1 MKLTKLFRTL
11 TFFIAGFLAFSCNNV
26 FHELIPPADS
36 SIHSFSLQDPETGF
50 SRNAVPYSEAITIT
64 VPYGTDITALIP
76 VIKTDEKATVIPGTL
91 PYIHKAFPS
100 ANIVN
105 LSLQM
110 QLAYNSGDLGSWV
123 LNFIQENRDFTVPQ
137 LDIPIDFS
145 EPVVFCVIAG
155 QGNYSLYTVSVV
167 IEEPENPGDPSTPQ
181 EPEDPQEPEEP
192 ETELPKDI
200 LSFTVENQLGT
211 SVITQNTVSFTMD
224 DGADIRGLYPVISVS
239 PGAKVLPLT
248 TDYLLDMFTYD
259 QLISLLTGI
268 STSVKPETYIKSFLE
283 KQNNPE
289 IPNLTHRIDFTQ
301 PVIMAVIAQDNSIK
315 LYTVTC
321 TVQKDEPALTNL
333 AFTKYNNPGLMKD
346 ARVSI
351 SGNTVTVEAT
361 YPVEY
366 PDYDLIPDVS
376 FYGDKITCTLPDGTE
391 TQINPGETKLSFGV
405 TNITNG
411 ETVSSLLTV
420 YKNGKTTQYNLNI
433 TWQEDKDTIRSITD
447 FRFTKNTNPEIG
459 TLSMA
464 SIYNEGDTGYISAV
478 ILYEGTTAPYELIP
492 DFYSPGTVTKDNA
505 VQTSGVTK
513 QNYQTSFE
521 YLCTSKNGL
530 YCRLYTVNV
539 TFIKVEPAQALIK
552 SFSFPKFLNPDL
564 SLDSEGVI
572 DQDSATIYLSVKY
585 KSQNPPEKLTAQFG
599 ATGNVLV
606 DNIPQSSGFTE
617 QDFKYTQYYTVI
629 SKNEISTATKTY
641 KIQVVF
647 TRDEDSDCA
656 LVSFG
661 FLKQDNPTMDKD
673 IEATITE
680 RSGSVYALLPK
691 GTDFAGIPLIP
702 VFETKGTLTVNG
714 STIQSGTTPVNFG
727 EEVKL
732 TVTSKNGLFT
742 KEYTVLLQ
750 ESGAVIYVDL
760 RACGRNN
767 GTSWEDA
774 FISFDRAIEAANAI
788 PADSVIEIYLTEN
801 DTPYTYDSDAY
812 PLERANLIIRGG
824 FTGNET
830 TPEERPMITNA
841 KGNLVPEHKTMITND
856 NNLTFICHNQTGG
869 SLTFDSL
876 DLIYGRSSIGLLD
889 LSISKT
895 AQSQPQVNYQNCRIK
910 YAYNKFGIDIDNN
923 SKKDIDITFTD
934 TEISVDVYSSFI
946 THDGTSLVNT
956 VIKDS
961 TFKIP
966 GLYCDANSSNL
977 EIINSDITNSSTSSF
992 SLYCSNI
999 VARDSTFNGGKGTMS
1014 GKLKTNSQ
1022 IAEYYNCTLNEVNGI
1037 SCTVMEDCTITNTLG
1052 KTYASSLISSLGNTR
1067 ITRTR
1072 IDSNTKTGAYGLIG
1086 FTGND
1091 YDNYDVE
1098 ITDSHINSTD
1108 PYFLKKP
1115 CNLTIRGTGADS
1127 SSCTISTSLFFYS
1140 WNLVE
1145 AGSSNCSVII
1155 ENAQIHTH
1163 DAFNYPGYHLLFND
1177 MPNNYKFCFDK
1188 KFYFNELKILDSQIT
1203 SDKYMAL
1210 PLCNSTVIK
1219 NSTLTSKNTCQ
1230 ISYVHY
1236 DVPVKPENLEITSST
1251 IQGSHVLI
1259 GQGVNTVIKDNKIT
1273 TPTDEYTYVKIYL
1286 SDNTDVCGLNNRNY
1300 EFQGNTIDSNETA
1313 ISFYPPIENIKL
1325 NNNNFSNYTFIYT
1338 NKNTAPDLF
1347 EFNGNSLNTTREIT
1361 SSTGD
1366 IIDAYYG
1373 LSLDGLPAGG
1383 TAINCENSNIGY
1395 IYLRT
1400 SDYNT
1405 DYAYATFK
1413 NCIIDE
1419 SFYSGDTD
1427 NLVYIAR
1434 NFDVLFQD
1442 CIFNTHY
1449 RKIRGTDETKILIK
1463 GTGTNTSMINRHS
1476 SPNRAT
1482 SILYEIYN
1490 IQNTVIN
1497 VTIPKPEEEEDWRD
1511 YLGWS
1516 GISSSNFDNCT
1527 FNISLERDFPRFFG
1541 YCNSSNC
1548 TFNISIEENYGGS
1561 IFMRCNL
1568 SNSTLNVSSEAEI
1581 DTLFSNCNLSNSTFD
1596 GKNIYGISCFMRN
1609 TGSGEYSITNCII
1622 TNIKV
1627 SLVYDQDQSTTTT
1640 IDSSEIRSC
1649 SGGITINGDINNSQ
1663 IFNYD
1668 CSEQNNYYIICYG
1681 DITDSSI
1688 YGRTTEFYGE
1698 KIQNTSFNFC
1708 ITTFRGGAVKI
1719 KGKKTLIEN
1728 CVFSHC
1734 ETTAQAS
1741 DVSGGGA
1748 IAIECNANN
1757 IEVTIKNSRFNNN
1770 KTSMAFGKDIFM
1782 CAEWGESIF
1791 SSAASYSGC
1800 VLDLQNCYSD
1810 YVTDYGLVVGN
1821 SLSVYTVNV
1830 TKKGNMLAL

>member
-50 SRNAVPYSEAITIT
+50 SRNAVPYSETITIT

-100 ANIVN
+100 ADIVN

-167 IEEPENPGDPSTPQ
+167 IEKPENPGDPSTPQ

-192 ETELPKDI
+192 EPELPKDI

-301 PVIMAVIAQDNSIK
+301 PVTLAVIARDNSIK

-492 DFYSPGTVTKDNA
+492 DFYSPGIVTKDNA

-691 GTDFAGIPLIP
+691 GTDFAGTPLIP

-714 STIQSGTTPVNFG
+714 SPIQSGTTPVNFG

-750 ESGAVIYVDL
+750 ESGAVIYVDF

-801 DTPYTYDSDAY
+801 DTPYTYDSDTY
-812 PLERANLIIRGG
+812 PLKRANLIIRGG

-876 DLIYGRSSIGLLD
+876 DLIYGRNSIGLLD

-895 AQSQPQVNYQNCRIK
+895 AQSIPQVNYQNCRIK
-910 YAYNKFGIDIDNN
+910 YAYNMFGIDIDNN

-934 TEISVDVYSSFI
+934 TEISVDKYSSFI

-1014 GKLKTNSQ
+1014 VKLKTNSQ

-1052 KTYASSLISSLGNTR
+1052 KTYGSSLIYSLGNTR

-1072 IDSNTKTGAYGLIG
+1072 IDSNTNTGAYGLIG

-1098 ITDSHINSTD
+1098 ITDSHINSTGL
-1108 PYFLKKP
+1108 YFLAKP

-1127 SSCTISTSLFFYS
+1127 SSCTISCRTIFNSFYS
-1140 WNLVE
+1140 AIE
-1145 AGSSNCSVII
+1145 GSSNCRVII
-1155 ENAQIHTH
+1155 ENAQIHSNYE
-1163 DAFNYPGYHLLFND
+1163 FNYTCTSVSFTDMDEIFFN
-1177 MPNNYKFCFDK
+1177 YDK
-1188 KFYFNELKILDSQIT
+1188 NFFFYELKILDSQIT
-1203 SDKYMAL
+1203 SGDKMGL

-1230 ISYVHY
+1230 ISYVY
-1236 DVPVKPENLEITSST
+1236 REVPVKPENLEITSST
-1251 IQGSHVLI
+1251 IQGSSILI

-1273 TPTDEYTYVKIYL
+1273 TPADEYTYVRIQPIK
-1286 SDNTDVCGLNNRNY
+1286 NTDVCGLDNWNY
-1300 EFQGNTIDSNETA
+1300 EFQGNTIDSNETE
-1313 ISFYPPIENIKL
+1313 ISFSFYSPIENIKL
-1325 NNNNFSNYTFIYT
+1325 NNNNFSNCTDIT
-1338 NKNTAPDLF
+1338 VSSDMALDLF

-1366 IIDAYYG
+1366 IIDAYYSF
-1373 LSLDGLPAGG
+1373 SLFDLPGG
-1383 TAINCENSNIGY
+1383 TILNFENTNFSSFILFSSSTTAPNDKIK
-1395 IYLRT
+1395 L
-1400 SDYNT
+1400 
-1405 DYAYATFK
+1405 TFK
-1413 NCIIDE
+1413 NCIFDGNFE
-1419 SFYSGDTD
+1419 KYSTKMALALYTPDRGCDA
-1427 NLVYIAR
+1427 I
-1434 NFDVLFQD
+1434 FQD
-1442 CIFNTHY
+1442 CIFTSNNNY
-1449 RKIRGTDETKILIK
+1449 TDSPTISIVGAKVTIK
-1463 GTGTNTSMINRHS
+1463 GSGTNTSQIYHNRECDNAIYCNDDS
-1476 SPNRAT
+1476 S
-1482 SILYEIYN
+1482 EVD
-1490 IQNTVIN
+1490 IQNTAIN
-1497 VTIPKPEEEEDWRD
+1497 ISVKTSEETID
-1511 YLGWS
+1511 YKLFKCC
-1516 GISSSNFDNCT
+1516 NFDNCT
-1527 FNISLERDFPRFFG
+1527 FN
-1541 YCNSSNC
+1541 
-1548 TFNISIEENYGGS
+1548 
-1561 IFMRCNL
+1561 
-1568 SNSTLNVSSEAEI
+1568 VSSEVKI
-1581 DTLFSNCNLSNSTFD
+1581 DTVFEDCNLSNSTFD
-1596 GKNIYGISCFMRN
+1596 GKNIYAVGDYMDGTN
-1609 TGSGEYSITNCII
+1609 PYTGVCGKRGLTNCTV
-1622 TNIKV
+1622 TNVKAEY
-1627 SLVYDQDQSTTTT
+1627 LFYGSTAN
-1640 IDSSEIRSC
+1640 IDTSEIRSC
-1649 SGGITINGDINNSQ
+1649 SGTINVNDINNSQ
-1663 IFNYD
+1663 LFNYD
-1668 CSEQNNYYIICYG
+1668 CSEQNTDTLSCHGN
-1681 DITDSSI
+1681 ITDSSI
-1688 YGRTTEFYGE
+1688 YGWTTLFNGE

-1708 ITTFRGGAVKI
+1708 INVSRGGAVKI

-1734 ETTAQAS
+1734 ESTAQGS
-1741 DVSGGGA
+1741 LSGGGA
-1748 IAIECNANN
+1748 IAIECLANN
-1757 IEVTIKNSRFNNN
+1757 IGVTIKNCRFNSN
-1770 KTSMAFGKDIFM
+1770 KSTSFGKDIFM
-1782 CAEWGESIF
+1782 
-1791 SSAASYSGC
+1791 SASWTNGSSYSGC

-1810 YVTDYGLVVGN
+1810 YVTDYGSLFGN
-1821 SLSVYTVNV
+1821 SLSVYTNNV
-1830 TKKGNMLAL
+1830 TKKGNMQAL

>member
-1 MKLTKLFRTL
+1 MKLTKLFRTI
-11 TFFIAGFLAFSCNNV
+11 TICIAGFLAFSCNNV

-50 SRNAVPYSEAITIT
+50 SRNAVPYSETITIT

-100 ANIVN
+100 ADIVN

-155 QGNYSLYTVSVV
+155 QGNYSLYTVSVE

-181 EPEDPQEPEEP
+181 EPESPQEPEEP
-192 ETELPKDI
+192 EPELPKDI

-301 PVIMAVIAQDNSIK
+301 PVIMAVIARDNSIK

-691 GTDFAGIPLIP
+691 GTDFAGTPLIP

-714 STIQSGTTPVNFG
+714 SPIQSGTTPVNFG

-812 PLERANLIIRGG
+812 PLKRANLIIRGG

-830 TPEERPMITNA
+830 TPEERIMRRAEDPIPLYNSQIIGT
-841 KGNLVPEHKTMITND
+841 GNLYFLFGNGEKKAGELLVLDSLAISYGKCQGFIGLYFDSKDFTQLKLDIQNCHIKDDGNYENKLEFLRSYHRNNINISISDSEITYSSDAVHRSFSFLLPVFTDCTNLVIK
-856 NNLTFICHNQTGG
+856 NSNLTIPD
-869 SLTFDSL
+869 LTAKTLSFSNL
-876 DLIYGRSSIGLLD
+876 EIYNSI
-889 LSISKT
+889 
-895 AQSQPQVNYQNCRIK
+895 IK
-910 YAYNKFGIDIDNN
+910 N
-923 SKKDIDITFTD
+923 SKKDEPLRIASDNWEFHDSEFYGGTGGIGGYHLS
-934 TEISVDVYSSFI
+934 TE
-946 THDGTSLVNT
+946 
-956 VIKDS
+956 
-961 TFKIP
+961 
-966 GLYCDANSSNL
+966 
-977 EIINSDITNSSTSSF
+977 TN
-992 SLYCSNI
+992 
-999 VARDSTFNGGKGTMS
+999 G
-1014 GKLKTNSQ
+1014 
-1022 IAEYYNCTLNEVNGI
+1022 EYYNCYFHNVDNLP
-1037 SCTVMEDCTITNTLG
+1037 CTVMENCKFYSVNVSTN
-1052 KTYASSLISSLGNTR
+1052 LIRSPGNTR
-1067 ITRTR
+1067 ITNSNIYNHIGSLDREYLIEFLGIDNNQSNR
-1072 IDSNTKTGAYGLIG
+1072 NIELIDSSIESHSNSSLI
-1086 FTGND
+1086 
-1091 YDNYDVE
+1091 
-1098 ITDSHINSTD
+1098 DSA
-1108 PYFLKKP
+1108 
-1115 CNLTIRGTGADS
+1115 CNLTIRGS
-1127 SSCTISTSLFFYS
+1127 SRYGIKIGTIFSERLYRDNTC
-1140 WNLVE
+1140 NL
-1145 AGSSNCSVII
+1145 II
-1155 ENAQIHTH
+1155 ENASISTTKG
-1163 DAFNYPGYHLLFND
+1163 FNVYNSGL
-1177 MPNNYKFCFDK
+1177 K
-1188 KFYFNELKILDSQIT
+1188 KQAFNELKILDSHIN
-1203 SDKYMAL
+1203 SNGDFIL
-1210 PLCNSTVIK
+1210 PLSNNTVIK
-1219 NSTLTSKNTCQ
+1219 NSTISSKTECK
-1230 ISYVHY
+1230 ISYV
-1236 DVPVKPENLEITSST
+1236 DTDSLTKPENLEITSST
-1251 IQGSHVLI
+1251 IQGSSVLI

-1273 TPTDEYTYVKIYL
+1273 TPADEYTRVRFSIE
-1286 SDNTDVCGLNNRNY
+1286 DNSSSCGLYNRNY

-1313 ISFYPPIENIKL
+1313 ISFYTPIENIKL
-1325 NNNNFSNYTFIYT
+1325 NNNNFSNNTDIYLDS
-1338 NKNTAPDLF
+1338 NTTPDLF
-1347 EFNGNSLNTTREIT
+1347 EFNGNILNTTREIT
-1361 SSTGD
+1361 SGTGD
-1366 IIDAYYG
+1366 IIDAYYSFFLQYLPSG
-1373 LSLDGLPAGG
+1373 TILNFENTKFSQFSLTSPS
-1383 TAINCENSNIGY
+1383 TNI
-1395 IYLRT
+1395 IDKIKL
-1400 SDYNT
+1400 
-1405 DYAYATFK
+1405 TFK
-1413 NCIIDE
+1413 NCIFDGNFE
-1419 SFYSGDTD
+1419 KYSSMEAL
-1427 NLVYIAR
+1427 NLYTPDRGCDAI
-1434 NFDVLFQD
+1434 FQD
-1442 CIFNTHY
+1442 CIFTSNNNY
-1449 RKIRGTDETKILIK
+1449 TDNPTISISGAKVTIK
-1463 GTGTNTSMINRHS
+1463 GSGTNTSQIHHNREYKNAIS
-1476 SPNRAT
+1476 CSYQ
-1482 SILYEIYN
+1482 SEVD
-1490 IQNTVIN
+1490 IQNTAIN
-1497 VTIPKPEEEEDWRD
+1497 ISVKSSEETI
-1511 YLGWS
+1511 YYSLFQHC
-1516 GISSSNFDNCT
+1516 NFDNCT
-1527 FNISLERDFPRFFG
+1527 FN
-1541 YCNSSNC
+1541 
-1548 TFNISIEENYGGS
+1548 
-1561 IFMRCNL
+1561 
-1568 SNSTLNVSSEAEI
+1568 VSSEVKIE
-1581 DTLFSNCNLSNSTFD
+1581 TVFGFCNLSNSTFD
-1596 GKNIYGISCFMRN
+1596 GKNIYALGQYMIYTNSY
-1609 TGSGEYSITNCII
+1609 TGVCGKEGLTNCTITNVKAESWLFFDWSDTC
-1622 TNIKV
+1622 
-1627 SLVYDQDQSTTTT
+1627 

-1649 SGGITINGDINNSQ
+1649 SGGISVGDINNSRL
-1663 IFNYD
+1663 FNYD
-1668 CSEQNNYYIICYG
+1668 CSEQNTDTITCYG

-1688 YGRTTEFYGE
+1688 YGWTTEFNGE

-1708 ITTFRGGAVKI
+1708 INDSRGGAVRI
-1719 KGKKTLIEN
+1719 YSLSSENILIEN
-1728 CVFSHC
+1728 CVFSNC
-1734 ETTAQAS
+1734 KSTEQRDEYA
-1741 DVSGGGA
+1741 GGGA
-1748 IAIECNANN
+1748 IAISCHANN
-1757 IEVTIKNSRFNNN
+1757 IGVTIKNCRFNSNVAPL
-1770 KTSMAFGKDIFM
+1770 KGFDIFM
-1782 CAEWGESIF
+1782 CAKWNDGS
-1791 SSAASYSGC
+1791 SYSGC

-1810 YVTDYGLVVGN
+1810 NVTDYGSLFGN

>member
-1 MKLTKLFRTL
+1 MKLTKLFRTI
-11 TFFIAGFLAFSCNNV
+11 TICIAGFLAFSCNNV

-50 SRNAVPYSEAITIT
+50 SRNAVPYSETITIT

-100 ANIVN
+100 ADIVN

-110 QLAYNSGDLGSWV
+110 QLAYNSGDMGSWV
-123 LNFIQENRDFTVPQ
+123 LNFIQENRDFTVPK

-155 QGNYSLYTVSVV
+155 QGNYSLYTVSVE

-192 ETELPKDI
+192 EPEQPKDI

-301 PVIMAVIAQDNSIK
+301 PVTLAVIARDNSIK

-420 YKNGKTTQYNLNI
+420 YKNGKTTQYKLNI

-447 FRFTKNTNPEIG
+447 FRFTKNANPEIG
-459 TLSMA
+459 NLSMA

-629 SKNEISTATKTY
+629 SKNEISTATKNY

-691 GTDFAGIPLIP
+691 GTDFAGTPLIP

-714 STIQSGTTPVNFG
+714 SPIQSGTTPVNFG

-750 ESGAVIYVDL
+750 ESGAVIYVDF

-801 DTPYTYDSDAY
+801 DTPYTYDSDTY
-812 PLERANLIIRGG
+812 PLKRANLIIRGG

-841 KGNLVPEHKTMITND
+841 KGNLVPEHKTIITND

-876 DLIYGRSSIGLLD
+876 DLIYGRNSIGLLD

-895 AQSQPQVNYQNCRIK
+895 AQSIPQVNYQNCRIK
-910 YAYNKFGIDIDNN
+910 YAYNMFGIDIDNN

-934 TEISVDVYSSFI
+934 TEISVDKDSHFI

-1052 KTYASSLISSLGNTR
+1052 KTYYSSLISSLGNTR

-1072 IDSNTKTGAYGLIG
+1072 IDSNTNTGAYGLIG

-1098 ITDSHINSTD
+1098 ITDSHININTD
-1108 PYFLKKP
+1108 SANYFLTSP
-1115 CNLTIRGTGADS
+1115 YNLTIRGTGADS
-1127 SSCTISTSLFFYS
+1127 SSCTISTDYLFNS
-1140 WNLVE
+1140 DKI
-1145 AGSSNCSVII
+1145 SSGNTKCSVII
-1155 ENAQIHTH
+1155 ENAQIH
-1163 DAFNYPGYHLLFND
+1163 AERFNYFSSEIYGSPYYENFI
-1177 MPNNYKFCFDK
+1177 
-1188 KFYFNELKILDSQIT
+1188 FNEMKILDSQIT
-1203 SDKYMAL
+1203 SSDYLYL
-1210 PLCNSTVIK
+1210 PICNKTVIK
-1219 NSTLTSKNTCQ
+1219 NSSFTADVKCEIQVTSKC
-1230 ISYVHY
+1230 
-1236 DVPVKPENLEITSST
+1236 PLKPESLEITGST
-1251 IQGSHVLI
+1251 FNTDITKI
-1259 GQGVNTVIKDNKIT
+1259 GNGINTVIKDNKM
-1273 TPTDEYTYVKIYL
+1273 VSRNGVFL
-1286 SDNTDVCGLNNRNY
+1286 GLRFDNPDSFIRNY
-1300 EFQGNTIDSNETA
+1300 ELQGNTIDSNRTYIEFRSMSTNTM
-1313 ISFYPPIENIKL
+1313 ENIKL
-1325 NNNNFSNYTFIYT
+1325 NNNNFSNRT
-1338 NKNTAPDLF
+1338 NIAVGGDMALDLF

-1361 SSTGD
+1361 SGTGD
-1366 IIDAYYG
+1366 IIDAYYSFF
-1373 LSLDGLPAGG
+1373 LQYLPRG
-1383 TAINCENSNIGY
+1383 TILNFENTNFSDFYLHSSSTAASNDKIK
-1395 IYLRT
+1395 L
-1400 SDYNT
+1400 
-1405 DYAYATFK
+1405 TFK
-1413 NCIIDE
+1413 NCIFDGNFE
-1419 SFYSGDTD
+1419 KYSTKEALDLYTPDRGCDA
-1427 NLVYIAR
+1427 I
-1434 NFDVLFQD
+1434 FQD
-1442 CIFNTHY
+1442 CIFTSNNNYTNNPT
-1449 RKIRGTDETKILIK
+1449 ISIK
-1463 GTGTNTSMINRHS
+1463 GAKVTIKGSGTNTSQIYHNREYKNAIYCYDNS
-1476 SPNRAT
+1476 ST
-1482 SILYEIYN
+1482 VN
-1490 IQNTVIN
+1490 IQNTAIN
-1497 VTIPKPEEEEDWRD
+1497 VSVKTSEETID
-1511 YLGWS
+1511 YELFQYC
-1516 GISSSNFDNCT
+1516 NFDNCT
-1527 FNISLERDFPRFFG
+1527 FN
-1541 YCNSSNC
+1541 
-1548 TFNISIEENYGGS
+1548 
-1561 IFMRCNL
+1561 
-1568 SNSTLNVSSEAEI
+1568 VSSEVKI
-1581 DTLFSNCNLSNSTFD
+1581 YTVFKHCNLSNSTFD
-1596 GKNIYGISCFMRN
+1596 GKNIYEVSDFISYPNNYVGVC
-1609 TGSGEYSITNCII
+1609 GKQGLTNCTV
-1622 TNIKV
+1622 TNVKAE
-1627 SLVYDQDQSTTTT
+1627 SRLFLGESNAC

-1649 SGGITINGDINNSQ
+1649 SGYISVSYINNSQ
-1663 IFNYD
+1663 LFNYD
-1668 CSEQNNYYIICYG
+1668 CSEQNIDTITCYG

-1688 YGRTTEFYGE
+1688 YGWTTGFKGE

-1708 ITTFRGGAVKI
+1708 IGEDRGGALGITTYIDNRSV
-1719 KGKKTLIEN
+1719 LIEN
-1728 CVFSHC
+1728 CIFSNC
-1734 ETTAQAS
+1734 KLVDERTYG
-1741 DVSGGGA
+1741 DGGA
-1748 IAIECNANN
+1748 IAIQCMANN
-1757 IEVTIKNSRFNNN
+1757 SEVTIRNCRFNSNN
-1770 KTSMAFGKDIFM
+1770 AKSAFGKDIFM
-1782 CAEWGESIF
+1782 
-1791 SSAASYSGC
+1791 SAKFTIGTFSGC

-1810 YVTDYGLVVGN
+1810 YVTDYGLIFGN
-1821 SLSVYTVNV
+1821 SISVYTNNI

>member
-50 SRNAVPYSEAITIT
+50 SRNAVPYSETITIT

-100 ANIVN
+100 ADIVN

-110 QLAYNSGDLGSWV
+110 QLAYNSGDMGSWV
-123 LNFIQENRDFTVPQ
+123 LNFIQENRDFTVPK

-181 EPEDPQEPEEP
+181 EPESPQEPEEP
-192 ETELPKDI
+192 EPEQPKDI

-301 PVIMAVIAQDNSIK
+301 PVIMAVIARDNSIK

-691 GTDFAGIPLIP
+691 GTDFAGTPLIP

-714 STIQSGTTPVNFG
+714 SPIQSGTTPVNFG

-750 ESGAVIYVDL
+750 ESGAVIYVDF

-812 PLERANLIIRGG
+812 PLKRANLIIRGG

-876 DLIYGRSSIGLLD
+876 DLIYGRNSIGLLD

-895 AQSQPQVNYQNCRIK
+895 AQSIPQVNYQNCRIK
-910 YAYNKFGIDIDNN
+910 YAYNMFGIDIDNN

-934 TEISVDVYSSFI
+934 TEISVDKYSSFI

-1037 SCTVMEDCTITNTLG
+1037 SCTVMEGCTITNTLG
-1052 KTYASSLISSLGNTR
+1052 KTYGSSLIYSQGNTR

-1098 ITDSHINSTD
+1098 ITDSHININTD
-1108 PYFLKKP
+1108 SANYFLTSP

-1127 SSCTISTSLFFYS
+1127 SSCTISTDYLFNS
-1140 WNLVE
+1140 DKI
-1145 AGSSNCSVII
+1145 SSGNTKCSVII
-1155 ENAQIHTH
+1155 ENAQIH
-1163 DAFNYPGYHLLFND
+1163 AERFNYFSSEIYGSPYYENFI
-1177 MPNNYKFCFDK
+1177 
-1188 KFYFNELKILDSQIT
+1188 FNEMKILDSQIT
-1203 SDKYMAL
+1203 SSDDLYL
-1210 PLCNSTVIK
+1210 PICNKTVIK
-1219 NSTLTSKNTCQ
+1219 NSSFTADVKCEIQVTSKC
-1230 ISYVHY
+1230 
-1236 DVPVKPENLEITSST
+1236 PLKPESLEITGST
-1251 IQGSHVLI
+1251 FNTDITKI
-1259 GQGVNTVIKDNKIT
+1259 GNGINTVIKDNKM
-1273 TPTDEYTYVKIYL
+1273 VSRNGVHL
-1286 SDNTDVCGLNNRNY
+1286 GLMFDNPDSFIRNY
-1300 EFQGNTIDSNETA
+1300 ELQGNTIDSNGTYIE
-1313 ISFYPPIENIKL
+1313 FYSMSTNTMENIKL
-1325 NNNNFSNYTFIYT
+1325 NNNNFSNRTYI
-1338 NKNTAPDLF
+1338 AVGGDMALDLF

-1361 SSTGD
+1361 SGTGD
-1366 IIDAYYG
+1366 IIDTYYSFF
-1373 LSLDGLPAGG
+1373 LQYLPRG
-1383 TAINCENSNIGY
+1383 TILNFENTNFSDFYLHSSSTAASNDKIK
-1395 IYLRT
+1395 L
-1400 SDYNT
+1400 
-1405 DYAYATFK
+1405 TFK
-1413 NCIIDE
+1413 NCIFDSNFE
-1419 SFYSGDTD
+1419 KYSCKVALDLSTPYRGC
-1427 NLVYIAR
+1427 NAI
-1434 NFDVLFQD
+1434 FQD
-1442 CIFNTHY
+1442 CIFTSNNNYAEDPIISIDGAEVT
-1449 RKIRGTDETKILIK
+1449 IK
-1463 GTGTNTSMINRHS
+1463 GSGTNTSQIYHNSEYKNAIYCYDDS
-1476 SPNRAT
+1476 SKVD
-1482 SILYEIYN
+1482 
-1490 IQNTVIN
+1490 IQNTAIN
-1497 VTIPKPEEEEDWRD
+1497 VSVKTSEETID
-1511 YLGWS
+1511 YELFRYC
-1516 GISSSNFDNCT
+1516 NFDNCT
-1527 FNISLERDFPRFFG
+1527 FN
-1541 YCNSSNC
+1541 
-1548 TFNISIEENYGGS
+1548 
-1561 IFMRCNL
+1561 
-1568 SNSTLNVSSEAEI
+1568 VSSEVKI
-1581 DTLFSNCNLSNSTFD
+1581 STVFDHCNLSNSTFD
-1596 GKNIYGISCFMRN
+1596 GKNIYAVGDYMDGTN
-1609 TGSGEYSITNCII
+1609 PYTGVCGKRGLTNCTV
-1622 TNIKV
+1622 TNVKAE
-1627 SLVYDQDQSTTTT
+1627 YFFYGSTAK
-1640 IDSSEIRSC
+1640 IDTSEIRSC
-1649 SGGITINGDINNSQ
+1649 SGGINVNDINNSQ
-1663 IFNYD
+1663 LFNYD
-1668 CSEQNNYYIICYG
+1668 CSEQNIDTIACYG

-1688 YGRTTEFYGE
+1688 YGWTTLFNGE

-1708 ITTFRGGAVKI
+1708 INVNRGGAVKTR
-1719 KGKKTLIEN
+1719 GKKTLIEN
-1728 CVFSHC
+1728 CVFSNC
-1734 ETTAQAS
+1734 KSAAQVS
-1741 DVSGGGA
+1741 DFSDGGA
-1748 IAIECNANN
+1748 IAIECFANN
-1757 IEVTIKNSRFNNN
+1757 TEVTIKNSRFNNN
-1770 KTSMAFGKDIFM
+1770 KTSEAFGKDIFM
-1782 CAEWGESIF
+1782 CASWTNGS
-1791 SSAASYSGC
+1791 SYSGC
-1800 VLDLQNCYSD
+1800 VLDIQNCYSD
-1810 YVTDYGLVVGN
+1810 YVTDYGLIFGN
-1821 SLSVYTVNV
+1821 SISVYTINI

>member
-167 IEEPENPGDPSTPQ
+167 IEEPENPGEPSTPQ

-192 ETELPKDI
+192 EPELPKDI

-224 DGADIRGLYPVISVS
+224 NGADIRGLYPVISVS

-301 PVIMAVIAQDNSIK
+301 PVIMAVIARDNSIK

-492 DFYSPGTVTKDNA
+492 DFYSPGIVTKDNA

-691 GTDFAGIPLIP
+691 GTDFAGTPLIP
-702 VFETKGTLTVNG
+702 VFETKGTLTING
-714 STIQSGTTPVNFG
+714 SPIQSGTTPVNFG

-788 PADSVIEIYLTEN
+788 PADSVIEIYLAEN

-876 DLIYGRSSIGLLD
+876 DLTYGRNSIGLLD

-895 AQSQPQVNYQNCRIK
+895 AQSIPQVNYQNCRIK
-910 YAYNKFGIDIDNN
+910 YDYNMFGIDIDNN

-934 TEISVDVYSSFI
+934 TEISVDKDSSFI

-1052 KTYASSLISSLGNTR
+1052 KTYGSSLISSLGNTR

-1072 IDSNTKTGAYGLIG
+1072 IDSNTNTDTYGLIG

-1091 YDNYDVE
+1091 YDNYEVE
-1098 ITDSHINSTD
+1098 ITDSHININTD
-1108 PYFLKKP
+1108 SANYFLTSP

-1127 SSCTISTSLFFYS
+1127 SSCTISTDYLFNS
-1140 WNLVE
+1140 DKISRGNTK
-1145 AGSSNCSVII
+1145 CSVII
-1155 ENAQIHTH
+1155 ENAQIH
-1163 DAFNYPGYHLLFND
+1163 AERFNYFSSKIYGSTYYENFI
-1177 MPNNYKFCFDK
+1177 
-1188 KFYFNELKILDSQIT
+1188 FNEMKILDSQIT
-1203 SDKYMAL
+1203 SSDDLYL
-1210 PLCNSTVIK
+1210 PICNKTVIK
-1219 NSTLTSKNTCQ
+1219 NSSFTADVSCEIQVTSKC
-1230 ISYVHY
+1230 
-1236 DVPVKPENLEITSST
+1236 PLKPEALEITGST
-1251 IQGSHVLI
+1251 FNTFITKI
-1259 GQGVNTVIKDNKIT
+1259 GVGINTVIKDNKIC
-1273 TPTDEYTYVKIYL
+1273 
-1286 SDNTDVCGLNNRNY
+1286 CGLRMELGSKFMNYYGSNMVCRNF
-1300 EFQGNTIDSNETA
+1300 ELQGNTIDSDGTL
-1313 ISFYPPIENIKL
+1313 IQFGIPTENIKL
-1325 NNNNFSNYTFIYT
+1325 NNNNFSNYTDIFT
-1338 NKNTAPDLF
+1338 SSGTAPDLF
-1347 EFNGNSLNTTREIT
+1347 EFNGNSLNKTREI
-1361 SSTGD
+1361 SSVTGEV
-1366 IIDAYYG
+1366 IDAYYDFVLLG
-1373 LSLDGLPAGG
+1373 IPGG
-1383 TAINCENSNIGY
+1383 TILNFENTKFSQFALFSSSTALPIDK
-1395 IYLRT
+1395 IKL
-1400 SDYNT
+1400 
-1405 DYAYATFK
+1405 TFK
-1413 NCIIDE
+1413 NCIFD
-1419 SFYSGDTD
+1419 GDLNTGIS
-1427 NLVYIAR
+1427 NTALELSSPSR
-1434 NFDVLFQD
+1434 NCNAIFQD
-1442 CIFNTHY
+1442 CIFTSNNNNYPSGPTISITGA
-1449 RKIRGTDETKILIK
+1449 KVTIK
-1463 GTGTNTSMINRHS
+1463 GSGTNTSQIYHNRE
-1476 SPNRAT
+1476 
-1482 SILYEIYN
+1482 YENAIYCFDDSTKVD
-1490 IQNTVIN
+1490 IQNTAIN
-1497 VTIPKPEEEEDWRD
+1497 VSVKTSEETID
-1511 YLGWS
+1511 YELFQYC
-1516 GISSSNFDNCT
+1516 NFDNCT
-1527 FNISLERDFPRFFG
+1527 FN
-1541 YCNSSNC
+1541 
-1548 TFNISIEENYGGS
+1548 
-1561 IFMRCNL
+1561 
-1568 SNSTLNVSSEAEI
+1568 VSSEVKI
-1581 DTLFSNCNLSNSTFD
+1581 DTVFDHCNLSNSTFD
-1596 GKNIYGISCFMRN
+1596 GKNIYNLYQFMEGNYRDEC
-1609 TGSGEYSITNCII
+1609 SLTNCII
-1622 TNIKV
+1622 TNVKAERG
-1627 SLVYDQDQSTTTT
+1627 LFDDEYDEAIT

-1649 SGGITINGDINNSQ
+1649 SGSIHIQGDINNSQ
-1663 IFNYD
+1663 LFNYD
-1668 CSEQNNYYIICYG
+1668 CSEQNIDTITCYG

-1688 YGRTTEFYGE
+1688 YGWTTNFYGE

-1708 ITTFRGGAVKI
+1708 IDGGRGGGAVYIVTTSNSKEV
-1719 KGKKTLIEN
+1719 LIEN
-1728 CVFSHC
+1728 CVFSNC
-1734 ETTAQAS
+1734 KSTDQRYGYA
-1741 DVSGGGA
+1741 GCGA
-1748 IAIECNANN
+1748 IDINCYANN
-1757 IEVTIKNSRFNNN
+1757 TEVTIKNSRFNNN
-1770 KTSMAFGKDIFM
+1770 KTPNAFGKDIFM
-1782 CAEWGESIF
+1782 CASWSGGN
-1791 SSAASYSGC
+1791 SYSGC

-1810 YVTDYGLVVGN
+1810 YITDYGLLFGN
-1821 SLSVYTVNV
+1821 SLSVYTDNV

>member
-1 MKLTKLFRTL
+1 MKLTKLFRTI
-11 TFFIAGFLAFSCNNV
+11 TICIAGFLAFSCNNV

-50 SRNAVPYSEAITIT
+50 SRNAVPYSETITIT

-100 ANIVN
+100 ADIVN

-110 QLAYNSGDLGSWV
+110 QLAYNSGDMGSWV
-123 LNFIQENRDFTVPQ
+123 LNFIQENRDFTVPK

-181 EPEDPQEPEEP
+181 EPESPQEPEEP
-192 ETELPKDI
+192 EPELPKDI

-301 PVIMAVIAQDNSIK
+301 PVTLAVIARDNSIK

-478 ILYEGTTAPYELIP
+478 ILYEGTSAPYELIP
-492 DFYSPGTVTKDNA
+492 DFYSPGIVTKDNA

-539 TFIKVEPAQALIK
+539 TFIKVEPAQSLIK

-691 GTDFAGIPLIP
+691 GTDFAGTPLIP
-702 VFETKGTLTVNG
+702 VFETKGTLTING
-714 STIQSGTTPVNFG
+714 SPIQSGTTPVNFG

-830 TPEERPMITNA
+830 TPEERIMRGAEDPIPLFNSQIIGTGNTFFLYGDGEKKTGELLVLDSLAINHGKCKGFIGIIFDSKDTTQLKLDIQNCHIKDDGTYDRKLEFLYICNRKNINISISDSEITYSSDADNRTFDFLRSVNDCTA
-841 KGNLVPEHKTMITND
+841 NLVIKD
-856 NNLTFICHNQTGG
+856 SNLTIP
-869 SLTFDSL
+869 
-876 DLIYGRSSIGLLD
+876 DLMAGTQSFSNLEIYNSI
-889 LSISKT
+889 
-895 AQSQPQVNYQNCRIK
+895 IK
-910 YAYNKFGIDIDNN
+910 N
-923 SKKDIDITFTD
+923 SKKDETLRIASDNWEFHDSEFYGVTGGIEGYLLS
-934 TEISVDVYSSFI
+934 TE
-946 THDGTSLVNT
+946 
-956 VIKDS
+956 
-961 TFKIP
+961 
-966 GLYCDANSSNL
+966 
-977 EIINSDITNSSTSSF
+977 TN
-992 SLYCSNI
+992 
-999 VARDSTFNGGKGTMS
+999 G
-1014 GKLKTNSQ
+1014 
-1022 IAEYYNCTLNEVNGI
+1022 EYYNCYFHNVDNLP
-1037 SCTVMEDCTITNTLG
+1037 CTVMENCNFFNCRKYDSVSGSIG
-1052 KTYASSLISSLGNTR
+1052 LIRSPGNTR
-1067 ITRTR
+1067 ITNSSITAYPSSLGSNSVYLIDFLGLDINHSDRNIELTDCSVEFYSNSSL
-1072 IDSNTKTGAYGLIG
+1072 IDSA
-1086 FTGND
+1086 
-1091 YDNYDVE
+1091 
-1098 ITDSHINSTD
+1098 
-1108 PYFLKKP
+1108 
-1115 CNLTIRGTGADS
+1115 CNLTIRGSGRYGINTG
-1127 SSCTISTSLFFYS
+1127 TIFSERLYRDNTC
-1140 WNLVE
+1140 NL
-1145 AGSSNCSVII
+1145 II
-1155 ENAQIHTH
+1155 E
-1163 DAFNYPGYHLLFND
+1163 DASITATKGFNVYNSRLT
-1177 MPNNYKFCFDK
+1177 KQA
-1188 KFYFNELKILDSQIT
+1188 FNELKILDSHIN
-1203 SDKYMAL
+1203 SYGDFKL
-1210 PLCNSTVIK
+1210 PLSNNTVIK
-1219 NSTLTSKNTCQ
+1219 NSTISSKTECK
-1230 ISYVHY
+1230 ISYVDTDY
-1236 DVPVKPENLEITSST
+1236 LTKPENLEITSST
-1251 IQGSHVLI
+1251 IHGSSILI

-1273 TPTDEYTYVKIYL
+1273 TPADEYTYVTIYL

-1313 ISFYPPIENIKL
+1313 ISFYTPIENIKL
-1325 NNNNFSNYTFIYT
+1325 NNNNFSNYTDIYLDR
-1338 NKNTAPDLF
+1338 NTTPDLF

-1361 SSTGD
+1361 FSTGD
-1366 IIDAYYG
+1366 IIDAYYEF
-1373 LSLDGLPAGG
+1373 SLNELPGG
-1383 TAINCENSNIGY
+1383 TILNFENTNFSRFYLSSSSASATNK
-1395 IYLRT
+1395 IYL
-1400 SDYNT
+1400 N
-1405 DYAYATFK
+1405 FK
-1413 NCIIDE
+1413 NCVMDRN
-1419 SFYSGDTD
+1419 FRLDTP
-1427 NLVYIAR
+1427 NLVTLKSPSDSCEA
-1434 NFDVLFQD
+1434 LFLD
-1442 CIFNTHY
+1442 CIFTSDTPFAT
-1449 RKIRGTDETKILIK
+1449 TDAIFSIDGVNGIIK
-1463 GTGTNTSMINRHS
+1463 GSDSNTSIINNEHRNVIEASPS
-1476 SPNRAT
+1476 SRVD
-1482 SILYEIYN
+1482 

-1497 VTIPKPEEEEDWRD
+1497 SHSDRGANSAP
-1511 YLGWS
+1511 S
-1516 GISSSNFDNCT
+1516 ISLFKFCNFDNCI
-1527 FNISLERDFPRFFG
+1527 FNITGNEVKSDAVFK
-1541 YCNSSNC
+1541 Y
-1548 TFNISIEENYGGS
+1548 
-1561 IFMRCNL
+1561 
-1568 SNSTLNVSSEAEI
+1568 
-1581 DTLFSNCNLSNSTFD
+1581 CNLSNSTFD
-1596 GKNIYGISCFMRN
+1596 GKEMVTQKNFIYGTNAYAGVCGKQGLTN
-1609 TGSGEYSITNCII
+1609 CTITNV
-1622 TNIKV
+1622 KAE
-1627 SLVYDQDQSTTTT
+1627 SYLFYDWDNGN

-1649 SGGITINGDINNSQ
+1649 SGAISIHDDINNSRL
-1663 IFNYD
+1663 FNYN
-1668 CSEQNNYYIICYG
+1668 CSEQNIDTISCWG

-1688 YGRTTEFYGE
+1688 YGWTTKFYGE

-1708 ITTFRGGAVKI
+1708 INDGRGGAVNI
-1719 KGKKTLIEN
+1719 ASSSNSEEVLIEN
-1728 CVFSHC
+1728 CVFSNC
-1734 ETTAQAS
+1734 KSTEQRDGYA
-1741 DVSGGGA
+1741 GGGA
-1748 IAIECNANN
+1748 IAIECYANN
-1757 IEVTIKNSRFNNN
+1757 IEVTIKNCRFNSNVSAVPN
-1770 KTSMAFGKDIFM
+1770 GFDIFM
-1782 CAEWGESIF
+1782 CAKWNDGS
-1791 SSAASYSGC
+1791 SYSGC

-1810 YVTDYGLVVGN
+1810 YITDYGLLFGN
-1821 SLSVYTVNV
+1821 SFSLFTNNI
-1830 TKKGNMLAL
+1830 TKKGNMQAL

>member
-50 SRNAVPYSEAITIT
+50 SRNAVPYSETITIT

-167 IEEPENPGDPSTPQ
+167 IEEPENPGEPSTPQ
-181 EPEDPQEPEEP
+181 EPESPQEPEEP
-192 ETELPKDI
+192 EPELPKDI

-301 PVIMAVIAQDNSIK
+301 PVTLAVIARDNSIK

-351 SGNTVTVEAT
+351 SGSTVTVEAT

-447 FRFTKNTNPEIG
+447 FRFTKNANPEIG

-492 DFYSPGTVTKDNA
+492 DFYSPGIVTKDNA

-691 GTDFAGIPLIP
+691 GTDFAGTPLIP
-702 VFETKGTLTVNG
+702 VFETKGTLTING
-714 STIQSGTTPVNFG
+714 SPIQSGTTPVNFG

-750 ESGAVIYVDL
+750 ESGAVIYVDF

-824 FTGNET
+824 FTGTET

-876 DLIYGRSSIGLLD
+876 DLIYGRNSIGLLD

-910 YAYNKFGIDIDNN
+910 YAYNMFGIDIDNN

-934 TEISVDVYSSFI
+934 TEISVDKYSSFI

-1037 SCTVMEDCTITNTLG
+1037 SCTVMEDCTITNTLW
-1052 KTYASSLISSLGNTR
+1052 KTSGSPLISSLGNTR

-1072 IDSNTKTGAYGLIG
+1072 IDSNSNTVAYGLIG

-1098 ITDSHINSTD
+1098 ITDSHINSTSH
-1108 PYFLKKP
+1108 YLLKKP

-1127 SSCTISTSLFFYS
+1127 SSCTISCSTIFNSFHS
-1140 WNLVE
+1140 SIE
-1145 AGSSNCSVII
+1145 GSSNCRVII
-1155 ENAQIHTH
+1155 ENAQIHSTYE
-1163 DAFNYPGYHLLFND
+1163 FNYTCFGVVFTDKDENISFNYD
-1177 MPNNYKFCFDK
+1177 ENFF
-1188 KFYFNELKILDSQIT
+1188 FYELKILDSQIT
-1203 SDKYMAL
+1203 SGNKMGL

-1230 ISYVHY
+1230 ISYVFSE
-1236 DVPVKPENLEITSST
+1236 VPVKPENLEITGST
-1251 IQGSHVLI
+1251 IQGSSVLI

-1286 SDNTDVCGLNNRNY
+1286 PDNTDVCGLNNRNY

-1338 NKNTAPDLF
+1338 SKNTAPDLF

-1361 SSTGD
+1361 SGTGD
-1366 IIDAYYG
+1366 IIDAYYC
-1373 LSLDGLPAGG
+1373 LSLNSLPEGG

-1395 IYLRT
+1395 IYLLT
-1400 SDYNT
+1400 SGYNT

-1419 SFYSGDTD
+1419 SFYSGDTND
-1427 NLVYIAR
+1427 LVYISR

-1449 RKIRGTDETKILIK
+1449 RRIRGTDETKMLIK
-1463 GTGTNTSMINRHS
+1463 GTGTNTSKINCHL

-1482 SILYEIYN
+1482 TILDDIYN

-1497 VTIPKPEEEEDWRD
+1497 VTIPKYEQEYDLLFGI
-1511 YLGWS
+1511 LGWS
-1516 GISSSNFDNCT
+1516 SFD
-1527 FNISLERDFPRFFG
+1527 
-1541 YCNSSNC
+1541 NC
-1548 TFNISIEENYGGS
+1548 TFNISIEENFDSS
-1561 IFMRCNL
+1561 IFRKCNL
-1568 SNSTLNVSSEAEI
+1568 SNSTFDVSCEGRL
-1581 DTLFSNCNLSNSTFD
+1581 DTVFEGCNLNNSTFD
-1596 GKNIYGISCFMRN
+1596 GKNIYNLYQFMD
-1609 TGSGEYSITNCII
+1609 GSYRDECSLTNCII
-1622 TNIKV
+1622 TNVKAKRG
-1627 SLVYDQDQSTTTT
+1627 LFDDEYDEAIT

-1649 SGGITINGDINNSQ
+1649 SGYIDIQGDINNSQ
-1663 IFNYD
+1663 LFNYD
-1668 CSEQNNYYIICYG
+1668 CSEQDIDTITCYG

-1688 YGRTTEFYGE
+1688 YGWTTKFYGE

-1708 ITTFRGGAVKI
+1708 INTSRGGAVKI

-1734 ETTAQAS
+1734 ESTAQAS
-1741 DVSGGGA
+1741 SLSGGGA
-1748 IAIECNANN
+1748 ISIECEANN
-1757 IEVTIKNSRFNNN
+1757 IGVTIKNCRFNSN
-1770 KTSMAFGKDIFM
+1770 KSTSLGKDIFM
-1782 CAEWGESIF
+1782 CAEWGETIF

-1800 VLDLQNCYSD
+1800 VLDIQNCYSD
-1810 YVTDYGLVVGN
+1810 YVTDYGLLVGN
-1821 SLSVYTVNV
+1821 SFSVLTVNV

>member
-50 SRNAVPYSEAITIT
+50 SRNAVPYSETITIT

-100 ANIVN
+100 ADIVN

-110 QLAYNSGDLGSWV
+110 QLAYNSGDMGSWV
-123 LNFIQENRDFTVPQ
+123 LNFIQENRDFTVPK

-155 QGNYSLYTVSVV
+155 QGNYSLYTVSVE

-181 EPEDPQEPEEP
+181 EPESPQEPEEP
-192 ETELPKDI
+192 EPEQPKDI
-200 LSFTVENQLGT
+200 LSFTVKNQLGT

-301 PVIMAVIAQDNSIK
+301 PVIMAVIARDNSIK

-420 YKNGKTTQYNLNI
+420 YKNGKTTQYKLNI

-447 FRFTKNTNPEIG
+447 FRFTKNANPEIG

-691 GTDFAGIPLIP
+691 GTDFAGTPLIP
-702 VFETKGTLTVNG
+702 VFETKGTLTING
-714 STIQSGTTPVNFG
+714 SPIQSGTTPVNFG

-760 RACGRNN
+760 SACGRNN

-812 PLERANLIIRGG
+812 PLKRANLIIRGG
-824 FTGNET
+824 FTGTET
-830 TPEERPMITNA
+830 TPEERIMRGAEDPIPLYNSQIIGTGNTYFLYGNGEKKPGELLVLDSLAISHGKCKSFIGLHFDSKDSTQLKLDIQNCHIKDDGTYDRKLEFLRSYHRKNINISISDSEITYSSDADNTTFDFLDTIFGDCTA
-841 KGNLVPEHKTMITND
+841 NLVIKNS
-856 NNLTFICHNQTGG
+856 NLTIP
-869 SLTFDSL
+869 
-876 DLIYGRSSIGLLD
+876 DLKAGLQSFSNLEIYNSI
-889 LSISKT
+889 
-895 AQSQPQVNYQNCRIK
+895 IK
-910 YAYNKFGIDIDNN
+910 N
-923 SKKDIDITFTD
+923 SKKDETLRIASDNWEFHDSEFYGGTGGIGGYLLS
-934 TEISVDVYSSFI
+934 TE
-946 THDGTSLVNT
+946 T
-956 VIKDS
+956 
-961 TFKIP
+961 
-966 GLYCDANSSNL
+966 
-977 EIINSDITNSSTSSF
+977 
-992 SLYCSNI
+992 
-999 VARDSTFNGGKGTMS
+999 KG
-1014 GKLKTNSQ
+1014 
-1022 IAEYYNCTLNEVNGI
+1022 EYYNCYFHNVDNLP
-1037 SCTVMEDCTITNTLG
+1037 CTVMENCNFFNCREYDNVSGNIG
-1052 KTYASSLISSLGNTR
+1052 LIRSPGNTR
-1067 ITRTR
+1067 ITNSSIEAYISFLNSVYLIDFLGLDINHSDRNIELTDCSVKFYSNSSL
-1072 IDSNTKTGAYGLIG
+1072 IDSA
-1086 FTGND
+1086 
-1091 YDNYDVE
+1091 
-1098 ITDSHINSTD
+1098 
-1108 PYFLKKP
+1108 
-1115 CNLTIRGTGADS
+1115 CNLTIRGSGRYGISIGTIFSERLYRDNTCNLIIEDAS
-1127 SSCTISTSLFFYS
+1127 ISTSK
-1140 WNLVE
+1140 
-1145 AGSSNCSVII
+1145 G
-1155 ENAQIHTH
+1155 
-1163 DAFNYPGYHLLFND
+1163 FNVYNSGLT
-1177 MPNNYKFCFDK
+1177 KQA
-1188 KFYFNELKILDSQIT
+1188 FNELKILDSHIN
-1203 SDKYMAL
+1203 SYGDFIL
-1210 PLCNSTVIK
+1210 PLSNNTVIK
-1219 NSTLTSKNTCQ
+1219 NSTISSKTECK
-1230 ISYVHY
+1230 ISYV
-1236 DVPVKPENLEITSST
+1236 DTDSLTKPENLEITSST
-1251 IQGSHVLI
+1251 IQGSSILI

-1273 TPTDEYTYVKIYL
+1273 TPADEYTRVRFSIE
-1286 SDNTDVCGLNNRNY
+1286 DNSSSCGLYNRNY
-1300 EFQGNTIDSNETA
+1300 EFQGNTIDSNETK

-1325 NNNNFSNYTFIYT
+1325 NNNNFSNYTDIYLGS
-1338 NKNTAPDLF
+1338 NTTPDLF

-1366 IIDAYYG
+1366 IIDAYYQFY
-1373 LSLDGLPAGG
+1373 LRGLPGG
-1383 TAINCENSNIGY
+1383 TILNFENTNFSRFYLSTSSASATNK
-1395 IYLRT
+1395 IYL
-1400 SDYNT
+1400 N
-1405 DYAYATFK
+1405 FK
-1413 NCIIDE
+1413 NCVMDSNIH
-1419 SFYSGDTD
+1419 GHTP
-1427 NLVYIAR
+1427 NLVTLITPSDSCEA
-1434 NFDVLFQD
+1434 LFLD
-1442 CIFNTHY
+1442 CIFTSDTPFVSTNDA
-1449 RKIRGTDETKILIK
+1449 IFSIDGVNGIIK
-1463 GTGTNTSMINRHS
+1463 GNDSNTSIINAEHGNVIKASGRS
-1476 SPNRAT
+1476 RVD
-1482 SILYEIYN
+1482 

-1497 VTIPKPEEEEDWRD
+1497 SHSYRGANAVP
-1511 YLGWS
+1511 S
-1516 GISSSNFDNCT
+1516 ISLFQYCNFDNCI
-1527 FNISLERDFPRFFG
+1527 FNITGNEVKSDAVFK
-1541 YCNSSNC
+1541 Y
-1548 TFNISIEENYGGS
+1548 
-1561 IFMRCNL
+1561 
-1568 SNSTLNVSSEAEI
+1568 
-1581 DTLFSNCNLSNSTFD
+1581 CNLSNSTFD
-1596 GKNIYGISCFMRN
+1596 GIGMVTQKKFIYFANSY
-1609 TGSGEYSITNCII
+1609 TGVCGKKGLTNCTITNVKAE
-1622 TNIKV
+1622 NW
-1627 SLVYDQDQSTTTT
+1627 LFYDGIAC

-1649 SGGITINGDINNSQ
+1649 SGGIGVNDINNSRL
-1663 IFNYD
+1663 FNYD
-1668 CSEQNNYYIICYG
+1668 CSEQNTDTITCFG

-1688 YGRTTEFYGE
+1688 YGWATLFHGE

-1708 ITTFRGGAVKI
+1708 INDSRGGAVKI
-1719 KGKKTLIEN
+1719 TSVSSENILVEN
-1728 CVFSHC
+1728 CVFSNC
-1734 ETTAQAS
+1734 KSTETDPTWA
-1741 DVSGGGA
+1741 GGGA
-1748 IAIECNANN
+1748 IAIECYGNN
-1757 IEVTIKNSRFNNN
+1757 IKVTIRNCRFINN
-1770 KTSMAFGKDIFM
+1770 KTSSTEASRGLDIFM
-1782 CAEWGESIF
+1782 CASWYDGR
-1791 SSAASYSGC
+1791 SYSGC
-1800 VLDLQNCYSD
+1800 VLDLQNCY
-1810 YVTDYGLVVGN
+1810 TDFLTKYGTLFGDAFTI
-1821 SLSVYTVNV
+1821 YTNNI
-1830 TKKGNMLAL
+1830 TKKGNMFAL

>member
-50 SRNAVPYSEAITIT
+50 SRNAVPYSETITIT

-100 ANIVN
+100 ADIVN

-167 IEEPENPGDPSTPQ
+167 IEEPENPGEPSTPQ
-181 EPEDPQEPEEP
+181 EPESPQEPEEP
-192 ETELPKDI
+192 EPELPKDI

-391 TQINPGETKLSFGV
+391 TRINPGETKLSFGV

-447 FRFTKNTNPEIG
+447 FRFTKNANPEIG

-492 DFYSPGTVTKDNA
+492 DFYSPGIVTKDNA

-661 FLKQDNPTMDKD
+661 FLKQDNPSMDKD

-691 GTDFAGIPLIP
+691 GTDFAGTPLIP
-702 VFETKGTLTVNG
+702 VFETRGTLTING
-714 STIQSGTTPVNFG
+714 SPIQSGTTPVNFG

-788 PADSVIEIYLTEN
+788 PADSVIEIYLAEN

-824 FTGNET
+824 FTGTET
-830 TPEERPMITNA
+830 TPEERIMRRAEDPIPLYNSQIIGT
-841 KGNLVPEHKTMITND
+841 GNLYFLFGYSEKKAGELLVLDSLAISHGKCQGFIGLHFDSKDFTQLKLDIQNCHIKDDGNYDNKLDFLRSYHRNNINISISDSEITYSSDAVSRSFRFLDPVFTDCTNLVIK
-856 NNLTFICHNQTGG
+856 NSNLTIPD
-869 SLTFDSL
+869 LTARTLSFSNL
-876 DLIYGRSSIGLLD
+876 EIYNSI
-889 LSISKT
+889 
-895 AQSQPQVNYQNCRIK
+895 IK
-910 YAYNKFGIDIDNN
+910 N
-923 SKKDIDITFTD
+923 SKKD
-934 TEISVDVYSSFI
+934 E
-946 THDGTSLVNT
+946 
-956 VIKDS
+956 
-961 TFKIP
+961 P
-966 GLYCDANSSNL
+966 L
-977 EIINSDITNSSTSSF
+977 EIASDNWEFHDSEFYGGTGGIEGYLLSTETN
-992 SLYCSNI
+992 
-999 VARDSTFNGGKGTMS
+999 G
-1014 GKLKTNSQ
+1014 
-1022 IAEYYNCTLNEVNGI
+1022 EYYNCYFHNVDNLP
-1037 SCTVMEDCTITNTLG
+1037 CTVMENCNFFNCRKYDSVSGSIG
-1052 KTYASSLISSLGNTR
+1052 LIRSPGNTR
-1067 ITRTR
+1067 ITNSSITAYPSSLGSNSVYLIDFLGLDINHSDRNIELTDCSVEFYSNSSL
-1072 IDSNTKTGAYGLIG
+1072 IDSA
-1086 FTGND
+1086 
-1091 YDNYDVE
+1091 
-1098 ITDSHINSTD
+1098 
-1108 PYFLKKP
+1108 
-1115 CNLTIRGTGADS
+1115 CNLTIRGSGRYGIKIG
-1127 SSCTISTSLFFYS
+1127 TIFSERLYHDNTC
-1140 WNLVE
+1140 NL
-1145 AGSSNCSVII
+1145 II
-1155 ENAQIHTH
+1155 E
-1163 DAFNYPGYHLLFND
+1163 DASISARKGFNVYNSGLT
-1177 MPNNYKFCFDK
+1177 KQA
-1188 KFYFNELKILDSQIT
+1188 FNELKILDSHIN
-1203 SDKYMAL
+1203 SYGDFLL
-1210 PLCNSTVIK
+1210 PLSNNTVIK
-1219 NSTLTSKNTCQ
+1219 NSTISSKTECK
-1230 ISYVHY
+1230 ISYVDY
-1236 DVPVKPENLEITSST
+1236 DSLTKPENLEITGST
-1251 IQGSHVLI
+1251 IQGSSILI

-1273 TPTDEYTYVKIYL
+1273 TPADEYTRVEILVK
-1286 SDNTDVCGLNNRNY
+1286 DNFSSCDLYNRNY

-1313 ISFYPPIENIKL
+1313 ISFYPPMENIKL

-1361 SSTGD
+1361 SRTGEV
-1366 IIDAYYG
+1366 IDAYYEF
-1373 LSLDGLPAGG
+1373 SLNELKGG
-1383 TAINCENSNIGY
+1383 TILNFENTNFSRFYLNNIAG
-1395 IYLRT
+1395 T
-1400 SDYNT
+1400 SEEKIKL
-1405 DYAYATFK
+1405 TFK
-1413 NCIIDE
+1413 NCIFD
-1419 SFYSGDTD
+1419 G
-1427 NLVYIAR
+1427 NLQKHGSSSALNLNTPLYGGCDAI
-1434 NFDVLFQD
+1434 FQD
-1442 CIFNTHY
+1442 CIFTSNNNYNVSPTIIIDGA
-1449 RKIRGTDETKILIK
+1449 KVTIK
-1463 GTGTNTSMINRHS
+1463 GSGTNTSQIHKN
-1476 SPNRAT
+1476 NG
-1482 SILYEIYN
+1482 YIYAIMCSYQSEVD
-1490 IQNTVIN
+1490 IQNTAIN
-1497 VTIPKPEEEEDWRD
+1497 ISVKTSEETID
-1511 YLGWS
+1511 YELFKFC
-1516 GISSSNFDNCT
+1516 NFDNCT
-1527 FNISLERDFPRFFG
+1527 FN
-1541 YCNSSNC
+1541 
-1548 TFNISIEENYGGS
+1548 
-1561 IFMRCNL
+1561 
-1568 SNSTLNVSSEAEI
+1568 VSSEVKI
-1581 DTLFSNCNLSNSTFD
+1581 DTVFKYCNLSNSTFD
-1596 GKNIYGISCFMRN
+1596 GKNIYAVKDFISYPN
-1609 TGSGEYSITNCII
+1609 NYTGVCGNQSLTNCTITNVKAERWLFQG
-1622 TNIKV
+1622 NRNG
-1627 SLVYDQDQSTTTT
+1627 Y

-1649 SGGITINGDINNSQ
+1649 SGSIELFGYINNSRL
-1663 IFNYD
+1663 FNYD
-1668 CSEQNNYYIICYG
+1668 CSEQNIDKISCK

-1688 YGRTTEFYGE
+1688 YGWTTRFYGE

-1708 ITTFRGGAVKI
+1708 NNNSWGGAVEI
-1719 KGKKTLIEN
+1719 YSRNTLIEN

-1734 ETTAQAS
+1734 KSTEQWGDYA
-1741 DVSGGGA
+1741 GGGA
-1748 IAIECNANN
+1748 IAIRCESDYTG
-1757 IEVTIKNSRFNNN
+1757 VTIKNCRFYSNN
-1770 KTSMAFGKDIFM
+1770 
-1782 CAEWGESIF
+1782 
-1791 SSAASYSGC
+1791 SSANKGNDIIVRARWSDARVYPGC

-1810 YVTDYGLVVGN
+1810 YVTDYGLLTGN

>member
-11 TFFIAGFLAFSCNNV
+11 TFFIAGLLAFSCNNV

-50 SRNAVPYSEAITIT
+50 SRNAVPYSETITIT

-100 ANIVN
+100 ADIVN

-181 EPEDPQEPEEP
+181 EPESPQEPEEP
-192 ETELPKDI
+192 EPELPKDI

-301 PVIMAVIAQDNSIK
+301 PVTLAVIARDNSIK

-691 GTDFAGIPLIP
+691 GTDFAGTPLIP
-702 VFETKGTLTVNG
+702 VFETKGTLTING
-714 STIQSGTTPVNFG
+714 SPIQSGTTPVNFG

-750 ESGAVIYVDL
+750 DSGAVIYVDL

-812 PLERANLIIRGG
+812 PLKRANLIIRGG

-830 TPEERPMITNA
+830 TPEERIMRRAEDPIPLYNSQIIGTGNTYFLYGNGEKKPGELLVLDSLAISHGKCKSFIGLHFDSKDSTQLKLDIQNCHIKDDGTYDRKLEFLRSYHRKNINISISDSEITYSSDADNTTFDFLDTIFGDCTA
-841 KGNLVPEHKTMITND
+841 NLVIKNS
-856 NNLTFICHNQTGG
+856 NLTIP
-869 SLTFDSL
+869 
-876 DLIYGRSSIGLLD
+876 DLKAGLQSFSNLEIYNSI
-889 LSISKT
+889 
-895 AQSQPQVNYQNCRIK
+895 IK
-910 YAYNKFGIDIDNN
+910 N
-923 SKKDIDITFTD
+923 SKKDETLRIASDNWEFHDSEFYGGTGGIGGYLLS
-934 TEISVDVYSSFI
+934 TE
-946 THDGTSLVNT
+946 
-956 VIKDS
+956 
-961 TFKIP
+961 
-966 GLYCDANSSNL
+966 
-977 EIINSDITNSSTSSF
+977 TN
-992 SLYCSNI
+992 
-999 VARDSTFNGGKGTMS
+999 G
-1014 GKLKTNSQ
+1014 
-1022 IAEYYNCTLNEVNGI
+1022 EYYNCYFHNVDNLP
-1037 SCTVMEDCTITNTLG
+1037 CTVMENCNFFSGRKYDSVNMST
-1052 KTYASSLISSLGNTR
+1052 SLIRSPGNTR
-1067 ITRTR
+1067 ITN
-1072 IDSNTKTGAYGLIG
+1072 SNIYDQIASLNHVYLIG
-1086 FTGND
+1086 FLGI
-1091 YDNYDVE
+1091 DNNQSNRNIE
-1098 ITDSHINSTD
+1098 LIDSSIESHSKSSLIDSA
-1108 PYFLKKP
+1108 
-1115 CNLTIRGTGADS
+1115 CNLTIRGSGSRIRTR
-1127 SSCTISTSLFFYS
+1127 TIFSERLYRDNTC
-1140 WNLVE
+1140 NL
-1145 AGSSNCSVII
+1145 II
-1155 ENAQIHTH
+1155 ENISISTTKGFSDYYSLGGEKQA
-1163 DAFNYPGYHLLFND
+1163 
-1177 MPNNYKFCFDK
+1177 
-1188 KFYFNELKILDSQIT
+1188 FNELKILDSHIN
-1203 SDKYMAL
+1203 SYGDFIL
-1210 PLCNSTVIK
+1210 PLSNNTVIK
-1219 NSTLTSKNTCQ
+1219 NSTISSKTECK
-1230 ISYVHY
+1230 ISYV
-1236 DVPVKPENLEITSST
+1236 DTDSLTKPENLEITSST
-1251 IQGSHVLI
+1251 IQGSSILI

-1273 TPTDEYTYVKIYL
+1273 TPTDEYTYVKIFL
-1286 SDNTDVCGLNNRNY
+1286 SDNTDVCGLDNRNY
-1300 EFQGNTIDSNETA
+1300 EFQGNTIDSNETK

-1325 NNNNFSNYTFIYT
+1325 NNNNFSNYTSIYT
-1338 NKNTAPDLF
+1338 NENTAPDLF
-1347 EFNGNSLNTTREIT
+1347 EFNGNILNTTREIT

-1366 IIDAYYG
+1366 IIDAYYQFDLRG
-1373 LSLDGLPAGG
+1373 LKGG
-1383 TAINCENSNIGY
+1383 TILNFENTNFSSFF
-1395 IYLRT
+1395 LHT
-1400 SDYNT
+1400 SSTTAPNDKIKL
-1405 DYAYATFK
+1405 TFK
-1413 NCIIDE
+1413 NCIFDGNFE
-1419 SFYSGDTD
+1419 KYSKKAALDLTTPYSGCDA
-1427 NLVYIAR
+1427 I
-1434 NFDVLFQD
+1434 FQD
-1442 CIFNTHY
+1442 CIFTSNNNYTDSPTIS
-1449 RKIRGTDETKILIK
+1449 IRRAKVTIK
-1463 GTGTNTSMINRHS
+1463 GSGTNTSQIYHNREYKNAIYCYGNS
-1476 SPNRAT
+1476 SKVD
-1482 SILYEIYN
+1482 
-1490 IQNTVIN
+1490 IQNTAIN
-1497 VTIPKPEEEEDWRD
+1497 ISVKTSEETID
-1511 YLGWS
+1511 YKLFQNC
-1516 GISSSNFDNCT
+1516 NFDNCT
-1527 FNISLERDFPRFFG
+1527 FN
-1541 YCNSSNC
+1541 
-1548 TFNISIEENYGGS
+1548 
-1561 IFMRCNL
+1561 
-1568 SNSTLNVSSEAEI
+1568 VSSEVKI
-1581 DTLFSNCNLSNSTFD
+1581 DTVFEECNLSNSTFD
-1596 GKNIYGISCFMRN
+1596 GKNIYAVRN
-1609 TGSGEYSITNCII
+1609 YMDSTNSYTGVCGKKGLTNCTITNVKAE
-1622 TNIKV
+1622 NW
-1627 SLVYDQDQSTTTT
+1627 LFYDGIAC

-1649 SGGITINGDINNSQ
+1649 SGKIYVEGDINNSLL
-1663 IFNYD
+1663 FNYD
-1668 CSEQNNYYIICYG
+1668 CSEQNIDDLICEG

-1688 YGRTTEFYGE
+1688 YGWTTEFRGD

-1708 ITTFRGGAVKI
+1708 INDGRGGAVNTLAYSKEV
-1719 KGKKTLIEN
+1719 LIEN
-1728 CVFSHC
+1728 CVFSNC
-1734 ETTAQAS
+1734 KSIEQR
-1741 DVSGGGA
+1741 DNFVGGGA
-1748 IAIECNANN
+1748 IAIECLANN
-1757 IEVTIKNSRFNNN
+1757 SEVTIRNCRFINN
-1770 KTSMAFGKDIFM
+1770 KTSSTEASKGLDIFM
-1782 CAEWGESIF
+1782 CAKWNDGS
-1791 SSAASYSGC
+1791 SYSGC

-1810 YVTDYGLVVGN
+1810 YVTDYGSLFGN
-1821 SLSVYTVNV
+1821 SLSVYTNNI

>member
-50 SRNAVPYSEAITIT
+50 SRNAVPYSETITIT

-181 EPEDPQEPEEP
+181 EPESPQEPEEP
-192 ETELPKDI
+192 EPELPKDI

-301 PVIMAVIAQDNSIK
+301 PVTLAVIAQDNSIK

-459 TLSMA
+459 NLSMA

-492 DFYSPGTVTKDNA
+492 DFYSPGIVTKDNA

-629 SKNEISTATKTY
+629 SKNEISTATKAY

-691 GTDFAGIPLIP
+691 GTDFAGTPLIP
-702 VFETKGTLTVNG
+702 VFETKGTLTING
-714 STIQSGTTPVNFG
+714 SPIQSGTTPVNFG

-824 FTGNET
+824 FTGTET

-876 DLIYGRSSIGLLD
+876 DLIYGRNSIGLLD

-895 AQSQPQVNYQNCRIK
+895 AQSIPQVNYQNCRIK
-910 YAYNKFGIDIDNN
+910 YAYNMFGIDIDNN

-934 TEISVDVYSSFI
+934 TEISVDKYSSFI

-992 SLYCSNI
+992 RLYCSNI

-1052 KTYASSLISSLGNTR
+1052 KTYGSSLISSLGNTR

-1072 IDSNTKTGAYGLIG
+1072 IDSNTNTDTYGLIG

-1098 ITDSHINSTD
+1098 ITDSHININTD
-1108 PYFLKKP
+1108 SANYFLTSP

-1127 SSCTISTSLFFYS
+1127 SSCTISTDYLFNS
-1140 WNLVE
+1140 DKI
-1145 AGSSNCSVII
+1145 SSGNTKCSVII
-1155 ENAQIHTH
+1155 ENAQIH
-1163 DAFNYPGYHLLFND
+1163 AERFNYFSSEILGSPYYENFI
-1177 MPNNYKFCFDK
+1177 
-1188 KFYFNELKILDSQIT
+1188 FNEMKILDSQIT
-1203 SDKYMAL
+1203 SSDDLYL
-1210 PLCNSTVIK
+1210 PICNKTVIK
-1219 NSTLTSKNTCQ
+1219 NSSFTVKFVCEIQVSSECPL
-1230 ISYVHY
+1230 
-1236 DVPVKPENLEITSST
+1236 KPESLEITGST
-1251 IQGSHVLI
+1251 FNTFITII
-1259 GQGVNTVIKDNKIT
+1259 GNGINTVIKDNKMVSGGT
-1273 TPTDEYTYVKIYL
+1273 VYL
-1286 SDNTDVCGLNNRNY
+1286 GLRFCNNDSFIRNY
-1300 EFQGNTIDSNETA
+1300 ELQGNTIDSGNTS
-1313 ISFYPPIENIKL
+1313 IGFYSVNTNTMENIKL
-1325 NNNNFSNYTFIYT
+1325 NNNNFSNCTEI
-1338 NKNTAPDLF
+1338 NVSGDMALDLF

-1361 SSTGD
+1361 SGTGD
-1366 IIDAYYG
+1366 IIDAYYSF
-1373 LSLDGLPAGG
+1373 SLDYLPGG
-1383 TAINCENSNIGY
+1383 TILNFENTNFSSF
-1395 IYLRT
+1395 YLFSSST
-1400 SDYNT
+1400 TAPNDKIKL
-1405 DYAYATFK
+1405 TFK
-1413 NCIIDE
+1413 NCIFDGNFE
-1419 SFYSGDTD
+1419 KYSSMEALSLYTSDRGCDA
-1427 NLVYIAR
+1427 I
-1434 NFDVLFQD
+1434 FQD
-1442 CIFNTHY
+1442 CIFTSNNNY
-1449 RKIRGTDETKILIK
+1449 TDNPTISIK
-1463 GTGTNTSMINRHS
+1463 GAKVTIKGSGTNTSQIYHNREYKNAIYCYDDS
-1476 SPNRAT
+1476 SQVD
-1482 SILYEIYN
+1482 
-1490 IQNTVIN
+1490 IQNTAIN
-1497 VTIPKPEEEEDWRD
+1497 
-1511 YLGWS
+1511 
-1516 GISSSNFDNCT
+1516 ISVKTSEAKYFTLFQYCNFDNCT
-1527 FNISLERDFPRFFG
+1527 FN
-1541 YCNSSNC
+1541 
-1548 TFNISIEENYGGS
+1548 
-1561 IFMRCNL
+1561 
-1568 SNSTLNVSSEAEI
+1568 VSSEVKI
-1581 DTLFSNCNLSNSTFD
+1581 HTVFINCNLSNSTFD
-1596 GKNIYGISCFMRN
+1596 GKNIYAVGDFMDGTN
-1609 TGSGEYSITNCII
+1609 PYTGVCGKRGLTNCTITNVKAKNHLFYGFN
-1622 TNIKV
+1622 TAG
-1627 SLVYDQDQSTTTT
+1627 
-1640 IDSSEIRSC
+1640 IDTSEIRSC
-1649 SGGITINGDINNSQ
+1649 SGSISTNDINNSRL
-1663 IFNYD
+1663 FNYD
-1668 CSEQNNYYIICYG
+1668 CSEQNIDTITCYG

-1688 YGRTTEFYGE
+1688 YGWTTSFYGE

-1708 ITTFRGGAVKI
+1708 INGSRGGAVWINSVSSKNI
-1719 KGKKTLIEN
+1719 LVEN

-1734 ETTAQAS
+1734 KSTEQQDEYA
-1741 DVSGGGA
+1741 GGGA
-1748 IAIECNANN
+1748 IAISCHANN
-1757 IEVTIKNSRFNNN
+1757 IGVTIKNCRFNSNELVLL
-1770 KTSMAFGKDIFM
+1770 KGFDIFM
-1782 CAEWGESIF
+1782 
-1791 SSAASYSGC
+1791 SAKWTNGGSYSGC

-1810 YVTDYGLVVGN
+1810 YVTDYGTLFGN
-1821 SLSVYTVNV
+1821 SLSVFTNNI

>member
-181 EPEDPQEPEEP
+181 EPESPQEPEEP
-192 ETELPKDI
+192 EPELPKDI

-691 GTDFAGIPLIP
+691 GTDFAGTPLIP

-714 STIQSGTTPVNFG
+714 SPIQSGTTPVNFG

-750 ESGAVIYVDL
+750 ESGAVIYVDF

-801 DTPYTYDSDAY
+801 DTPYTYDSDTY
-812 PLERANLIIRGG
+812 PLKRANLIIRGG

-830 TPEERPMITNA
+830 TPEERIMRGADDPIPLYNSQIIGTGNTYFLYGNGEKKPGELLVLDSLAISYGKCPGFIGLYFDSKDFTQLKLDIQNCHIKDDGNYEKKLEFLSSYHRNNINISISDSEITYSSDA
-841 KGNLVPEHKTMITND
+841 VRRSFSFLDPVFTDCANLVIKNS
-856 NNLTFICHNQTGG
+856 NLTIPD
-869 SLTFDSL
+869 LTARTLSFSNL
-876 DLIYGRSSIGLLD
+876 EIYNSI
-889 LSISKT
+889 
-895 AQSQPQVNYQNCRIK
+895 IK
-910 YAYNKFGIDIDNN
+910 N
-923 SKKDIDITFTD
+923 SKKD
-934 TEISVDVYSSFI
+934 E
-946 THDGTSLVNT
+946 
-956 VIKDS
+956 
-961 TFKIP
+961 P
-966 GLYCDANSSNL
+966 L
-977 EIINSDITNSSTSSF
+977 EIASDNWEFHDSEFYGGTGGIEGYHLSTETN
-992 SLYCSNI
+992 
-999 VARDSTFNGGKGTMS
+999 G
-1014 GKLKTNSQ
+1014 
-1022 IAEYYNCTLNEVNGI
+1022 EYYNCYFHNVDNLP
-1037 SCTVMEDCTITNTLG
+1037 CTVMENCNFFNCREYDSVNMST
-1052 KTYASSLISSLGNTR
+1052 SLIRSPGNTR
-1067 ITRTR
+1067 ITNSSITAYISLLNSVYLIDFLGLDINHSDRNIELTDCSVESYSNSSL
-1072 IDSNTKTGAYGLIG
+1072 IDSA
-1086 FTGND
+1086 
-1091 YDNYDVE
+1091 
-1098 ITDSHINSTD
+1098 
-1108 PYFLKKP
+1108 
-1115 CNLTIRGTGADS
+1115 CNLTIRGSGRYGIKIG
-1127 SSCTISTSLFFYS
+1127 TIFSERLYRDNTC
-1140 WNLVE
+1140 NL
-1145 AGSSNCSVII
+1145 II
-1155 ENAQIHTH
+1155 ENASISTTKG
-1163 DAFNYPGYHLLFND
+1163 FNV
-1177 MPNNYKFCFDK
+1177 NNSGLK
-1188 KFYFNELKILDSQIT
+1188 KQAFNELKILDSHIN
-1203 SDKYMAL
+1203 SYGDFIL
-1210 PLCNSTVIK
+1210 PLSNNTVIK
-1219 NSTLTSKNTCQ
+1219 NSTISSKTECK
-1230 ISYVHY
+1230 ISYL
-1236 DVPVKPENLEITSST
+1236 DTDSLTKPENLEITSST
-1251 IQGSHVLI
+1251 IQGSNILI

-1273 TPTDEYTYVKIYL
+1273 TPTDEYTYVKIFL

-1338 NKNTAPDLF
+1338 NKNTAPVLF

-1361 SSTGD
+1361 SGTGEV
-1366 IIDAYYG
+1366 IDAYYC
-1373 LSLDGLPAGG
+1373 LSLNGLPEGG

-1395 IYLRT
+1395 IYMWT

-1427 NLVYIAR
+1427 DLVYISR

-1449 RKIRGTDETKILIK
+1449 REIRGTDETKILIK

-1482 SILYEIYN
+1482 KILYKIYN

-1497 VTIPKPEEEEDWRD
+1497 VTIPKPEEEDRWD
-1511 YLGWS
+1511 YFGWS
-1516 GISSSNFDNCT
+1516 SISSSSFD
-1527 FNISLERDFPRFFG
+1527 
-1541 YCNSSNC
+1541 NC
-1548 TFNISIEENYGGS
+1548 TFNISIEENFDGS
-1561 IFMRCNL
+1561 IFRICNL
-1568 SNSTLNVSSEAEI
+1568 SNSTFDVSCEGRL
-1581 DTLFSNCNLSNSTFD
+1581 DTVFKGCNLSNSTFD
-1596 GKNIYGISCFMRN
+1596 GKNIYNLYYFMEGIYGDECSL
-1609 TGSGEYSITNCII
+1609 TNCII
-1622 TNIKV
+1622 TNVKAERGLFDDGGCETI
-1627 SLVYDQDQSTTTT
+1627 T

-1649 SGGITINGDINNSQ
+1649 SGYIDIQGDINNSQ
-1663 IFNYD
+1663 LFNYD
-1668 CSEQNNYYIICYG
+1668 CSEQNIDTITCYG

-1688 YGRTTEFYGE
+1688 FGWTTKFYGE

-1708 ITTFRGGAVKI
+1708 INTSRGGAVKI

-1734 ETTAQAS
+1734 ESTAQAES
-1741 DVSGGGA
+1741 LSGGGA
-1748 IAIECNANN
+1748 IAIECEANN
-1757 IEVTIKNSRFNNN
+1757 IGVTIKNCRFNSN
-1770 KTSMAFGKDIFM
+1770 KSTSFGKDIFM

-1800 VLDLQNCYSD
+1800 VLDIQNCYSD
-1810 YVTDYGLVVGN
+1810 YVTDYGLLVGN
-1821 SLSVYTVNV
+1821 SFSVLTVNV

>member
-50 SRNAVPYSEAITIT
+50 SRNAVPYSETITIT

-167 IEEPENPGDPSTPQ
+167 IEEPENSGDPSTPQ
-181 EPEDPQEPEEP
+181 EPESPQEPEEP
-192 ETELPKDI
+192 EPELPKDI

-301 PVIMAVIAQDNSIK
+301 PVIMAVIARDNSIK

-351 SGNTVTVEAT
+351 SGSTVTVEAT

-691 GTDFAGIPLIP
+691 GTDFAGTPLIP
-702 VFETKGTLTVNG
+702 VFETKGTLTING
-714 STIQSGTTPVNFG
+714 SPIQSGTTPVNFG
-727 EEVKL
+727 KEVKL

-876 DLIYGRSSIGLLD
+876 DLTYGRNSIGLLD

-895 AQSQPQVNYQNCRIK
+895 AQSIPQVNYQNCRIK
-910 YAYNKFGIDIDNN
+910 YAYNMFGIDIDNN

-934 TEISVDVYSSFI
+934 TEISVDKYSSFI

-999 VARDSTFNGGKGTMS
+999 VARDSTFNGGKGTMF
-1014 GKLKTNSQ
+1014 GKQKTNSQ

-1052 KTYASSLISSLGNTR
+1052 KTYYSSLIYSLGNTR

-1072 IDSNTKTGAYGLIG
+1072 IDSNTNTGAYGLIG
-1086 FTGND
+1086 FTGDD

-1108 PYFLKKP
+1108 LYFLTKP

-1127 SSCTISTSLFFYS
+1127 SSCTISCRTIFRSFYS
-1140 WNLVE
+1140 NIE
-1145 AGSSNCSVII
+1145 GSSNCRVII
-1155 ENAQIHTH
+1155 ENAQIHSDYEFNFTSFSVYFTDAGENITFNH
-1163 DAFNYPGYHLLFND
+1163 DKNFF
-1177 MPNNYKFCFDK
+1177 
-1188 KFYFNELKILDSQIT
+1188 FYELKILDSQIT
-1203 SDKYMAL
+1203 SGDKMGL

-1219 NSTLTSKNTCQ
+1219 NSTLKSKNTCQ
-1230 ISYVHY
+1230 ISYVY
-1236 DVPVKPENLEITSST
+1236 REVLVKPENLEITSST
-1251 IQGSHVLI
+1251 IQGSSVLI

-1313 ISFYPPIENIKL
+1313 ISFYPPTENIKL
-1325 NNNNFSNYTFIYT
+1325 NNNNFSNYTSIYT

-1361 SSTGD
+1361 SGTGD
-1366 IIDAYYG
+1366 IIDAYYR
-1373 LSLDGLPAGG
+1373 LSLDGLPEGG

-1395 IYLRT
+1395 IYMRT

-1497 VTIPKPEEEEDWRD
+1497 VTIPKPEEEEDWLD

-1516 GISSSNFDNCT
+1516 SISSSSFDNCT
-1527 FNISLERDFPRFFG
+1527 FNISLGRNFSKFFES
-1541 YCNSSNC
+1541 CNSSNC
-1548 TFNISIEENYGGS
+1548 TFNISIEEHYGGS

-1568 SNSTLNVSSEAEI
+1568 SNSTLNVSSEVEI
-1581 DTLFSNCNLSNSTFD
+1581 NTLFSNCNLSNSTFD
-1596 GKNIYGISCFMRN
+1596 GKNIYGVDFFMRN
-1609 TGSGEYSITNCII
+1609 IYSGECSITNCII
-1622 TNIKV
+1622 TNIKAY
-1627 SLVYDQDQSTTTT
+1627 LVYDQDQSATTT

-1649 SGGITINGDINNSQ
+1649 SGFICIQGDINNSQ

-1668 CSEQNNYYIICYG
+1668 CSEQNNYHITCYG

-1688 YGRTTEFYGE
+1688 YGRTTDFYGE

-1708 ITTFRGGAVKI
+1708 ITTYRGGAVKI

-1734 ETTAQAS
+1734 ETTVQAS
-1741 DVSGGGA
+1741 DLSGGGA
-1748 IAIECNANN
+1748 IAIECEANN
-1757 IEVTIKNSRFNNN
+1757 TEVTIKNSRFNNN
-1770 KTSMAFGKDIFM
+1770 KTSKAFGKDIFM

-1810 YVTDYGLVVGN
+1810 YVTDYGSLIGN

-1830 TKKGNMLAL
+1830 TKKGNMQAL

>member
-1 MKLTKLFRTL
+1 MKLTKLFRTI
-11 TFFIAGFLAFSCNNV
+11 TICIAGLLAFSCNNV

-100 ANIVN
+100 ADIVN

-167 IEEPENPGDPSTPQ
+167 IEEPENPGEPSTPQ
-181 EPEDPQEPEEP
+181 EPESPQEPEEP
-192 ETELPKDI
+192 EPELPKDI

-239 PGAKVLPLT
+239 PGAQVLPLT

-301 PVIMAVIAQDNSIK
+301 PVTLAVIARDNSIK

-447 FRFTKNTNPEIG
+447 FRFTKNANPEIG

-492 DFYSPGTVTKDNA
+492 DFYSPGIVTKDNA

-691 GTDFAGIPLIP
+691 GTDFAGTPLIP
-702 VFETKGTLTVNG
+702 VFETKGTLTING
-714 STIQSGTTPVNFG
+714 SPIQSGTTPVNFG

-788 PADSVIEIYLTEN
+788 PADSVIELYLAEN

-812 PLERANLIIRGG
+812 PLKRANLIIRGG
-824 FTGNET
+824 FTGTET

-876 DLIYGRSSIGLLD
+876 DLTYGRNSIGLLD

-910 YAYNKFGIDIDNN
+910 YAYNMFGIDIDNN

-934 TEISVDVYSSFI
+934 TEISVDKDSSFI

-1052 KTYASSLISSLGNTR
+1052 KTYGSSLISSLGNTR

-1072 IDSNTKTGAYGLIG
+1072 IDSNTNTDTYGLIG

-1098 ITDSHINSTD
+1098 ITDSHININTD
-1108 PYFLKKP
+1108 SANYFLTSP
-1115 CNLTIRGTGADS
+1115 CNLTIRGTGAES
-1127 SSCTISTSLFFYS
+1127 SSCTISTDLFFCS
-1140 WNLVE
+1140 WYLVE

-1163 DAFNYPGYHLLFND
+1163 DIFNYPSYYLTCND
-1177 MPNNYKFCFDK
+1177 MINNDKFCFDK

-1203 SDKYMAL
+1203 SGDKMGL

-1219 NSTLTSKNTCQ
+1219 NSTLKSKNTCQ
-1230 ISYVHY
+1230 ISYVHR
-1236 DVPVKPENLEITSST
+1236 DAPVKPENLEITGST
-1251 IQGSHVLI
+1251 IQGSSVLI

-1273 TPTDEYTYVKIYL
+1273 TPADEYTYVKIL
-1286 SDNTDVCGLNNRNY
+1286 SIDNTDVCGLNNRNY
-1300 EFQGNTIDSNETA
+1300 ELHGNTIDSNETA
-1313 ISFYPPIENIKL
+1313 ILFFPPIENIKL
-1325 NNNNFSNYTFIYT
+1325 NNNNFSNYTDIHLDS
-1338 NKNTAPDLF
+1338 NTTPDLF

-1361 SSTGD
+1361 SGTGD
-1366 IIDAYYG
+1366 IIDAYYEFF
-1373 LSLDGLPAGG
+1373 LHGLPGG
-1383 TAINCENSNIGY
+1383 TILNFENTNFYRFNLSSSSANATNKIYLNFKNCVMDNNFRQQFSDLVTLKTPSDSCEAIFLDCIFTSNTPFNYTDAIFLIDGVNGIIKGSDSNTSIINAEINAEYGDVNVIEASVISRVDIQNTAINISVK
-1395 IYLRT
+1395 T
-1400 SDYNT
+1400 SEETIDY
-1405 DYAYATFK
+1405 K
-1413 NCIIDE
+1413 
-1419 SFYSGDTD
+1419 
-1427 NLVYIAR
+1427 
-1434 NFDVLFQD
+1434 LFQY
-1442 CIFNTHY
+1442 C
-1449 RKIRGTDETKILIK
+1449 
-1463 GTGTNTSMINRHS
+1463 
-1476 SPNRAT
+1476 
-1482 SILYEIYN
+1482 
-1490 IQNTVIN
+1490 
-1497 VTIPKPEEEEDWRD
+1497 
-1511 YLGWS
+1511 
-1516 GISSSNFDNCT
+1516 NFDNCT
-1527 FNISLERDFPRFFG
+1527 FN
-1541 YCNSSNC
+1541 
-1548 TFNISIEENYGGS
+1548 
-1561 IFMRCNL
+1561 
-1568 SNSTLNVSSEAEI
+1568 VSSEVI
-1581 DTLFSNCNLSNSTFD
+1581 ISTVFGDCNLSNSTFD
-1596 GKNIYGISCFMRN
+1596 GKNIYALGYYMDDTN
-1609 TGSGEYSITNCII
+1609 PYTGVCGKEGLTNCTV
-1622 TNIKV
+1622 TNVKAGY
-1627 SLVYDQDQSTTTT
+1627 LFYGSTAN
-1640 IDSSEIRSC
+1640 IDTSEIRSC
-1649 SGGITINGDINNSQ
+1649 SGGINVNDINNSQ
-1663 IFNYD
+1663 LFNYD
-1668 CSEQNNYYIICYG
+1668 CSEQNTETISCWG

-1688 YGRTTEFYGE
+1688 YGWTTLFNGE

-1708 ITTFRGGAVKI
+1708 INVSRGGAVKI

-1728 CVFSHC
+1728 CIFSNC
-1734 ETTAQAS
+1734 KNVNEGAFG
-1741 DVSGGGA
+1741 DGGA

-1757 IEVTIKNSRFNNN
+1757 IEVTIKNSRFNSNN
-1770 KTSMAFGKDIFM
+1770 ATSAFGKDIFM
-1782 CAEWGESIF
+1782 CASWTNGS
-1791 SSAASYSGC
+1791 SYSGC

-1810 YVTDYGLVVGN
+1810 YVTDYGLIFGN
-1821 SLSVYTVNV
+1821 SFSVYTNNI

>member
-100 ANIVN
+100 ADIVN

-167 IEEPENPGDPSTPQ
+167 IEEPENPGEPSTPQ
-181 EPEDPQEPEEP
+181 EPESPQEPEEP
-192 ETELPKDI
+192 EPELPKDI

-301 PVIMAVIAQDNSIK
+301 PVIMAVIARDNSIK

-673 IEATITE
+673 IKATITE

-691 GTDFAGIPLIP
+691 GTDFAGTPLIP
-702 VFETKGTLTVNG
+702 VFETKGTLTING
-714 STIQSGTTPVNFG
+714 SPIQSGTTPVNFG

-801 DTPYTYDSDAY
+801 DTPYTYDSVAY

-876 DLIYGRSSIGLLD
+876 DLTYGRNSIGLLD

-910 YAYNKFGIDIDNN
+910 YDYNMFGIDIDNN

-934 TEISVDVYSSFI
+934 TEISVDKYSSFI

-1052 KTYASSLISSLGNTR
+1052 KTYGSSLISSLGNTR

-1072 IDSNTKTGAYGLIG
+1072 IDSNTNTGAYGLIG

-1098 ITDSHINSTD
+1098 ITDSLINSAGL
-1108 PYFLKKP
+1108 YFLTKP

-1127 SSCTISTSLFFYS
+1127 SSCTISCRTIFMSFHPTLEG
-1140 WNLVE
+1140 N
-1145 AGSSNCSVII
+1145 SNCRVII
-1155 ENAQIHTH
+1155 ENAQIHSNYE
-1163 DAFNYPGYHLLFND
+1163 FNYTCTGVSFTDMDESVFNY
-1177 MPNNYKFCFDK
+1177 NENFF
-1188 KFYFNELKILDSQIT
+1188 FYELKILDSQIT
-1203 SDKYMAL
+1203 SGGKMGL

-1219 NSTLTSKNTCQ
+1219 NSTLKSKNTCQ
-1230 ISYVHY
+1230 ISYVY
-1236 DVPVKPENLEITSST
+1236 SKVPVKPENLEITSST
-1251 IQGSHVLI
+1251 IQGSSVLI

-1313 ISFYPPIENIKL
+1313 ISFYTPIENIKL
-1325 NNNNFSNYTFIYT
+1325 NNNNFSNYTDIYLDR
-1338 NKNTAPDLF
+1338 NTTPDLF

-1361 SSTGD
+1361 FSTGD
-1366 IIDAYYG
+1366 IIDAYYEF
-1373 LSLDGLPAGG
+1373 SLNELPGG
-1383 TAINCENSNIGY
+1383 TILNFENTNFSRFYLSSSSASATNK
-1395 IYLRT
+1395 IYL
-1400 SDYNT
+1400 N
-1405 DYAYATFK
+1405 FK
-1413 NCIIDE
+1413 NCVMDRI
-1419 SFYSGDTD
+1419 FRLDTP
-1427 NLVYIAR
+1427 NLVTLKSPSDSCEA
-1434 NFDVLFQD
+1434 LFLD
-1442 CIFNTHY
+1442 CIFTSDTPFAT
-1449 RKIRGTDETKILIK
+1449 TDAIFSIDGVNGIIK
-1463 GTGTNTSMINRHS
+1463 GSDSNTSIINNEHRNVIEASPS
-1476 SPNRAT
+1476 SRVD
-1482 SILYEIYN
+1482 

-1497 VTIPKPEEEEDWRD
+1497 SHSDRGANSAP
-1511 YLGWS
+1511 S
-1516 GISSSNFDNCT
+1516 ISLFKFCNFDNCI
-1527 FNISLERDFPRFFG
+1527 FNITGNEVKSDAVFK
-1541 YCNSSNC
+1541 Y
-1548 TFNISIEENYGGS
+1548 
-1561 IFMRCNL
+1561 
-1568 SNSTLNVSSEAEI
+1568 
-1581 DTLFSNCNLSNSTFD
+1581 CNLSNSTFD
-1596 GKNIYGISCFMRN
+1596 GKEMVTQKNFIYGTNAYAGVCGKQGLTN
-1609 TGSGEYSITNCII
+1609 CTITNV
-1622 TNIKV
+1622 KAE
-1627 SLVYDQDQSTTTT
+1627 SYLFYDWDNGN

-1649 SGGITINGDINNSQ
+1649 SGAISIHDDINNSRL
-1663 IFNYD
+1663 FNYN
-1668 CSEQNNYYIICYG
+1668 CSEQNIDTISCWG

-1688 YGRTTEFYGE
+1688 YGWTTKFYGE

-1708 ITTFRGGAVKI
+1708 INDGRGGAVNI
-1719 KGKKTLIEN
+1719 ASSSNSEEVLIEN
-1728 CVFSHC
+1728 CVFSNC
-1734 ETTAQAS
+1734 KSTEQRDGYA
-1741 DVSGGGA
+1741 GGGA
-1748 IAIECNANN
+1748 IAIECYANN
-1757 IEVTIKNSRFNNN
+1757 IEVTIKNCRFNSNVSAVPN
-1770 KTSMAFGKDIFM
+1770 GFDIFM
-1782 CAEWGESIF
+1782 CAKWNDGS
-1791 SSAASYSGC
+1791 SYSGC

-1810 YVTDYGLVVGN
+1810 YVTDYGLLTGN
-1821 SLSVYTVNV
+1821 SLSVSTFNV

>member
-1 MKLTKLFRTL
+1 MKLTKLFRTI
-11 TFFIAGFLAFSCNNV
+11 TICIAGFLAFSCNNV

-50 SRNAVPYSEAITIT
+50 SRNAVPYSETITIT

-100 ANIVN
+100 ADIVN

-123 LNFIQENRDFTVPQ
+123 LNFIQENRDFTVPK

-155 QGNYSLYTVSVV
+155 QGNYSLYTVSVE

-192 ETELPKDI
+192 EPEQPKDI

-301 PVIMAVIAQDNSIK
+301 PVIMAVIARDNSIK

-691 GTDFAGIPLIP
+691 GTDFAGTPLIP

-714 STIQSGTTPVNFG
+714 SPIQSGTTPVNFG

-812 PLERANLIIRGG
+812 PLKRANLIIRGG

-830 TPEERPMITNA
+830 TPEERIMRRAEDPIPLYNSQIIGT
-841 KGNLVPEHKTMITND
+841 GNLYFLFGNGEKKPGELLVLDSLAISYGKCQGFIGLYFDSKDFTQLKLDIQNCHIKDDGNYEKRLEFLRSYHRNNINISISDSEITYSSDAVSRSFRFLDPVFTDCTNLVIK
-856 NNLTFICHNQTGG
+856 NSNLTIPD
-869 SLTFDSL
+869 LTARTLSFSNL
-876 DLIYGRSSIGLLD
+876 EIYNSI
-889 LSISKT
+889 
-895 AQSQPQVNYQNCRIK
+895 IK
-910 YAYNKFGIDIDNN
+910 N
-923 SKKDIDITFTD
+923 SKKDK
-934 TEISVDVYSSFI
+934 S
-946 THDGTSLVNT
+946 
-956 VIKDS
+956 
-961 TFKIP
+961 
-966 GLYCDANSSNL
+966 L
-977 EIINSDITNSSTSSF
+977 EIASDNWEFHDSEFYGVTGGITGYHLSTE
-992 SLYCSNI
+992 
-999 VARDSTFNGGKGTMS
+999 TKG
-1014 GKLKTNSQ
+1014 
-1022 IAEYYNCTLNEVNGI
+1022 EYYNCYFHNVGNI
-1037 SCTVMEDCTITNTLG
+1037 PCTVMENCKFYSVNVSTN
-1052 KTYASSLISSLGNTR
+1052 LIRSPGNTR
-1067 ITRTR
+1067 ITNSNIYNHIGSLDREYLIEFLGIDNNQSNR
-1072 IDSNTKTGAYGLIG
+1072 NIELIDSSIESHSNSSLI
-1086 FTGND
+1086 
-1091 YDNYDVE
+1091 
-1098 ITDSHINSTD
+1098 DSA
-1108 PYFLKKP
+1108 
-1115 CNLTIRGTGADS
+1115 CNLTIRGSGRYGIKIGTIFSERLYRDNTCNLIIEDAS
-1127 SSCTISTSLFFYS
+1127 ISTTK
-1140 WNLVE
+1140 
-1145 AGSSNCSVII
+1145 G
-1155 ENAQIHTH
+1155 
-1163 DAFNYPGYHLLFND
+1163 FNVYNSGLT
-1177 MPNNYKFCFDK
+1177 KQA
-1188 KFYFNELKILDSQIT
+1188 FNELKILDSHIN
-1203 SDKYMAL
+1203 SNGDFIL
-1210 PLCNSTVIK
+1210 PLSNNTVIK
-1219 NSTLTSKNTCQ
+1219 NSTISSKTECK
-1230 ISYVHY
+1230 ISYV
-1236 DVPVKPENLEITSST
+1236 DTDSLTKPENLEITGST
-1251 IQGSHVLI
+1251 IQGSSILI

-1273 TPTDEYTYVKIYL
+1273 TPTDEYTYVKIFL

-1325 NNNNFSNYTFIYT
+1325 NNNNFSNYTNIFMDCRSG
-1338 NKNTAPDLF
+1338 PDLF

-1361 SSTGD
+1361 SGTGD
-1366 IIDAYYG
+1366 IIDAYYEF
-1373 LSLDGLPAGG
+1373 SLNEFRGG
-1383 TAINCENSNIGY
+1383 TILNFENSNFSRF
-1395 IYLRT
+1395 YLYDIAG
-1400 SDYNT
+1400 SSEDKIKL
-1405 DYAYATFK
+1405 TFK
-1413 NCIIDE
+1413 NCIFDGNFNAHTTKE
-1419 SFYSGDTD
+1419 PLELNNSGQSCDA
-1427 NLVYIAR
+1427 I
-1434 NFDVLFQD
+1434 FQD
-1442 CIFNTHY
+1442 CIFITSNN
-1449 RKIRGTDETKILIK
+1449 KPAIRILGAKVTIK
-1463 GTGTNTSMINRHS
+1463 GSGTNTSQIYQNGKYG
-1476 SPNRAT
+1476 NA
-1482 SILYEIYN
+1482 ILCYGYGDVPKVD
-1490 IQNTVIN
+1490 IQNTAIN
-1497 VTIPKPEEEEDWRD
+1497 ISVKSSEESIYYTLFQDC
-1511 YLGWS
+1511 
-1516 GISSSNFDNCT
+1516 NFDNCT
-1527 FNISLERDFPRFFG
+1527 FN
-1541 YCNSSNC
+1541 
-1548 TFNISIEENYGGS
+1548 
-1561 IFMRCNL
+1561 
-1568 SNSTLNVSSEAEI
+1568 VSSEVRI
-1581 DTLFSNCNLSNSTFD
+1581 DTVFENCNLSNSTFD
-1596 GKNIYGISCFMRN
+1596 GKNIYEVSDFISYPNNYVGVC
-1609 TGSGEYSITNCII
+1609 GKQGLTNCTV
-1622 TNIKV
+1622 TNVKAERW
-1627 SLVYDQDQSTTTT
+1627 LFYDMGY
-1640 IDSSEIRSC
+1640 IDTSEIRSC
-1649 SGGITINGDINNSQ
+1649 SGGIDVNDINNSQ
-1663 IFNYD
+1663 LFNYD
-1668 CSEQNNYYIICYG
+1668 CSEQNIDDIICWG
-1681 DITDSSI
+1681 DITDSLI
-1688 YGRTTEFYGE
+1688 HGWTTEFYGE
-1698 KIQNTSFNFC
+1698 KIQNTSFNSC
-1708 ITTFRGGAVKI
+1708 ITDKRGGAVNI
-1719 KGKKTLIEN
+1719 AASTTSKGVLIEN
-1728 CVFSHC
+1728 SRFSNC
-1734 ETTAQAS
+1734 KSTETDPVWA
-1741 DVSGGGA
+1741 GGGA
-1748 IAIECNANN
+1748 IAIECYANN
-1757 IEVTIKNSRFNNN
+1757 IEVTIRNCRFINN
-1770 KTSMAFGKDIFM
+1770 KTSSTEESKGLDIFM
-1782 CAEWGESIF
+1782 
-1791 SSAASYSGC
+1791 SAKWNSGRSYSGC

-1810 YVTDYGLVVGN
+1810 YVTDYGSLFGN
-1821 SLSVYTVNV
+1821 SFSVYTNNI

>member
-50 SRNAVPYSEAITIT
+50 SRNAVPYSETITIT

-181 EPEDPQEPEEP
+181 EPESPQEPEEP
-192 ETELPKDI
+192 EPEQPKDI

-301 PVIMAVIAQDNSIK
+301 PVIMAVIARDNSIK

-447 FRFTKNTNPEIG
+447 FRFTKNANPEIG

-492 DFYSPGTVTKDNA
+492 DFYSPGIVTKDNA

-539 TFIKVEPAQALIK
+539 TFIKVEPAQAPIK

-585 KSQNPPEKLTAQFG
+585 KSRNPPEKLTAQFG

-691 GTDFAGIPLIP
+691 GTDFAGTPLIP
-702 VFETKGTLTVNG
+702 VFETKGTLTING
-714 STIQSGTTPVNFG
+714 SPIQSGTTPVNFG

-830 TPEERPMITNA
+830 TPEERIMRRAEDPIPLYNSQIIGTGNTYFLYGNGEKKPGELLVLDSLAISYGKCQGFIGLYFGSKDFTQLKLDIQNCHIKDDGNNEKKLEFLLRSFHRNNINISISDSEITYSSDA
-841 KGNLVPEHKTMITND
+841 VRTSFRFLDPVYECTANLVIKNS
-856 NNLTFICHNQTGG
+856 NLTIPD
-869 SLTFDSL
+869 LTARVLSFSNL
-876 DLIYGRSSIGLLD
+876 EIYNSI
-889 LSISKT
+889 
-895 AQSQPQVNYQNCRIK
+895 IK
-910 YAYNKFGIDIDNN
+910 N
-923 SKKDIDITFTD
+923 SKKD
-934 TEISVDVYSSFI
+934 E
-946 THDGTSLVNT
+946 
-956 VIKDS
+956 
-961 TFKIP
+961 P
-966 GLYCDANSSNL
+966 L
-977 EIINSDITNSSTSSF
+977 EIASDNWEFHDSEFYGVTGGITGYHLT
-992 SLYCSNI
+992 
-999 VARDSTFNGGKGTMS
+999 TETKG
-1014 GKLKTNSQ
+1014 
-1022 IAEYYNCTLNEVNGI
+1022 EYYNCYFHNVDDLP
-1037 SCTVMEDCTITNTLG
+1037 CTVMENCNFFNCREYDSVSGSIG
-1052 KTYASSLISSLGNTR
+1052 LIRSPGNTR
-1067 ITRTR
+1067 ITNSSITAYPSSLGSNSVYLIDFLGLDINHSDRNIELTDCSVESFSNSSL
-1072 IDSNTKTGAYGLIG
+1072 IDSA
-1086 FTGND
+1086 
-1091 YDNYDVE
+1091 
-1098 ITDSHINSTD
+1098 
-1108 PYFLKKP
+1108 
-1115 CNLTIRGTGADS
+1115 CNLTIRGSGSRIKTG
-1127 SSCTISTSLFFYS
+1127 TIFSERLYRDNTC
-1140 WNLVE
+1140 NL
-1145 AGSSNCSVII
+1145 II
-1155 ENAQIHTH
+1155 EDASISAMKGFNVYNSGLTKQ
-1163 DAFNYPGYHLLFND
+1163 AFN
-1177 MPNNYKFCFDK
+1177 K
-1188 KFYFNELKILDSQIT
+1188 LKILDSHIN
-1203 SDKYMAL
+1203 SYGDFML
-1210 PLCNSTVIK
+1210 PLSNNTVIK
-1219 NSTLTSKNTCQ
+1219 NSTISSKTECK
-1230 ISYVHY
+1230 ISYV
-1236 DVPVKPENLEITSST
+1236 DTDSLTKPENLEITGST
-1251 IQGSHVLI
+1251 IQGSSILI

-1300 EFQGNTIDSNETA
+1300 EFQGNTIDSNETK
-1313 ISFYPPIENIKL
+1313 ISFNPPIENIKL
-1325 NNNNFSNYTFIYT
+1325 NNNNFSNYTSIYT
-1338 NKNTAPDLF
+1338 NENTAPDLF

-1366 IIDAYYG
+1366 IIDAYYQFDLRG
-1373 LSLDGLPAGG
+1373 LKGGTILYFENTNFSRFYLSSSSASATNKIYLNFKNCVMDSNIHRHTPNLVTLITPSDSCEALFLDCIFTSDTQFATTDAIFSIDGVNGIIKGNDSNTSIINAEHGNVIEASVRSRVDIQN
-1383 TAINCENSNIGY
+1383 TAINISVKSSEE
-1395 IYLRT
+1395 T
-1400 SDYNT
+1400 M
-1405 DYAYATFK
+1405 
-1413 NCIIDE
+1413 
-1419 SFYSGDTD
+1419 
-1427 NLVYIAR
+1427 VYTP
-1434 NFDVLFQD
+1434 FEY
-1442 CIFNTHY
+1442 C
-1449 RKIRGTDETKILIK
+1449 
-1463 GTGTNTSMINRHS
+1463 
-1476 SPNRAT
+1476 
-1482 SILYEIYN
+1482 
-1490 IQNTVIN
+1490 
-1497 VTIPKPEEEEDWRD
+1497 
-1511 YLGWS
+1511 
-1516 GISSSNFDNCT
+1516 NFDNCT
-1527 FNISLERDFPRFFG
+1527 FN
-1541 YCNSSNC
+1541 
-1548 TFNISIEENYGGS
+1548 
-1561 IFMRCNL
+1561 
-1568 SNSTLNVSSEAEI
+1568 VSSEVKI
-1581 DTLFSNCNLSNSTFD
+1581 STVFYRCNLSNSTFD
-1596 GKNIYGISCFMRN
+1596 GKNIYEVAEFIFN
-1609 TGSGEYSITNCII
+1609 TNNYAGVCGKRGLTNCTITNVKAKNHLFYDF
-1622 TNIKV
+1622 NIAG
-1627 SLVYDQDQSTTTT
+1627 
-1640 IDSSEIRSC
+1640 IDTSEIRSC
-1649 SGGITINGDINNSQ
+1649 SGSISTNDINNSRL
-1663 IFNYD
+1663 FNYD
-1668 CSEQNNYYIICYG
+1668 CSEQNIDTITCYG
-1681 DITDSSI
+1681 NITDSSI
-1688 YGRTTEFYGE
+1688 YGWTTEFYGE
-1698 KIQNTSFNFC
+1698 KIQNSSFNSC
-1708 ITTFRGGAVKI
+1708 ITDKRGGAVKI
-1719 KGKKTLIEN
+1719 ATSTNSKGFLIEN
-1728 CVFSHC
+1728 SRFSNC
-1734 ETTAQAS
+1734 KSTETDPTWA
-1741 DVSGGGA
+1741 GGGA
-1748 IAIECNANN
+1748 IAIECYANN
-1757 IEVTIKNSRFNNN
+1757 IGVTIRNCRFINN
-1770 KTSMAFGKDIFM
+1770 KTSSTEESKGWDIFM
-1782 CAEWGESIF
+1782 CARWKDGR
-1791 SSAASYSGC
+1791 SYSGC
-1800 VLDLQNCYSD
+1800 VLDLQNCY
-1810 YVTDYGLVVGN
+1810 TDFLTKYGTLFGDAFTIHTKN
-1821 SLSVYTVNV
+1821 I
-1830 TKKGNMLAL
+1830 TKKGNMQAL

>member
-50 SRNAVPYSEAITIT
+50 SRNAVPYSETITIT

-100 ANIVN
+100 ADIVN

-110 QLAYNSGDLGSWV
+110 QLAYNSGDMGSWV
-123 LNFIQENRDFTVPQ
+123 LNFIQENRDFTVPK

-192 ETELPKDI
+192 EPEQPKDI

-301 PVIMAVIAQDNSIK
+301 PVIMAVIARDNSIK

-691 GTDFAGIPLIP
+691 GTDFAGTPLIP
-702 VFETKGTLTVNG
+702 VFETKGTLTING
-714 STIQSGTTPVNFG
+714 SPIQSGTTPVNFG

-750 ESGAVIYVDL
+750 ESGAVIYVDF

-812 PLERANLIIRGG
+812 PLKRANLIIRGG
-824 FTGNET
+824 FTGTET
-830 TPEERPMITNA
+830 TPEERIMRRAEDPIPLYNSQIIGT
-841 KGNLVPEHKTMITND
+841 GNLYFLFGNGEKKPGELLVLDSLAISYGKCQGFIGLYFDSKDFTQLKLDIQNCHIKDDGNYEKKLEFLRSYHCNNINISISDSEITYSSDAVHRSFSFLNPVFTD
-856 NNLTFICHNQTGG
+856 CTNLVIKNSNLTIPDLKAQTL
-869 SLTFDSL
+869 SFSNLE
-876 DLIYGRSSIGLLD
+876 IYNSI
-889 LSISKT
+889 
-895 AQSQPQVNYQNCRIK
+895 IK
-910 YAYNKFGIDIDNN
+910 N
-923 SKKDIDITFTD
+923 SKKDEPLRIASDNWEFHDSEFYGGTGGIEGYLLS
-934 TEISVDVYSSFI
+934 TE
-946 THDGTSLVNT
+946 T
-956 VIKDS
+956 
-961 TFKIP
+961 
-966 GLYCDANSSNL
+966 
-977 EIINSDITNSSTSSF
+977 
-992 SLYCSNI
+992 
-999 VARDSTFNGGKGTMS
+999 KG
-1014 GKLKTNSQ
+1014 
-1022 IAEYYNCTLNEVNGI
+1022 EYYNCYFHNVDNLP
-1037 SCTVMEDCTITNTLG
+1037 CTVMENCNFFNCREYDNVSGNIG
-1052 KTYASSLISSLGNTR
+1052 LIRSPGNTR
-1067 ITRTR
+1067 ITNSYIYDQIASLNHVYLIDFLGLDINHSDRNIELIDCSVASYSNSSL
-1072 IDSNTKTGAYGLIG
+1072 IDSA
-1086 FTGND
+1086 
-1091 YDNYDVE
+1091 
-1098 ITDSHINSTD
+1098 
-1108 PYFLKKP
+1108 
-1115 CNLTIRGTGADS
+1115 CNLTIRGSGRYGIKIGTIFSERLYRDNTCNLIIEDAS
-1127 SSCTISTSLFFYS
+1127 ISTSK
-1140 WNLVE
+1140 
-1145 AGSSNCSVII
+1145 G
-1155 ENAQIHTH
+1155 
-1163 DAFNYPGYHLLFND
+1163 FNVYNSGL
-1177 MPNNYKFCFDK
+1177 K
-1188 KFYFNELKILDSQIT
+1188 KQAFNELKILDSHIN
-1203 SDKYMAL
+1203 SYGDFIL
-1210 PLCNSTVIK
+1210 PLSNNTVIK
-1219 NSTLTSKNTCQ
+1219 NSTISSKTECK
-1230 ISYVHY
+1230 ISYV
-1236 DVPVKPENLEITSST
+1236 DTDSLTKPENLEITSST
-1251 IQGSHVLI
+1251 IQGSSILI

-1273 TPTDEYTYVKIYL
+1273 TPADEYTYVKIFL

-1300 EFQGNTIDSNETA
+1300 ELQGNTIDSNETA

-1325 NNNNFSNYTFIYT
+1325 NNNNFSNYTNIFMDCRT
-1338 NKNTAPDLF
+1338 GPDLF

-1361 SSTGD
+1361 SGTGEV
-1366 IIDAYYG
+1366 IDAYYEF
-1373 LSLDGLPAGG
+1373 SLNELRGG
-1383 TAINCENSNIGY
+1383 TILNFENTNFSSF
-1395 IYLRT
+1395 YLNDIAGT
-1400 SDYNT
+1400 SEDKIKL
-1405 DYAYATFK
+1405 TFK
-1413 NCIIDE
+1413 NCIFDGNFKAHTTKGPLE
-1419 SFYSGDTD
+1419 LD
-1427 NLVYIAR
+1427 NNSQSCDAI
-1434 NFDVLFQD
+1434 FQD
-1442 CIFNTHY
+1442 CIFITSNNNPAISIFGAKVT
-1449 RKIRGTDETKILIK
+1449 IK
-1463 GTGTNTSMINRHS
+1463 GSGTNTSQIYHNGKYKNAINCFGDVS
-1476 SPNRAT
+1476 KMD
-1482 SILYEIYN
+1482 
-1490 IQNTVIN
+1490 IQNTAIN
-1497 VTIPKPEEEEDWRD
+1497 
-1511 YLGWS
+1511 
-1516 GISSSNFDNCT
+1516 ISVKSREAKYYTLFQSCNFDNCT
-1527 FNISLERDFPRFFG
+1527 FN
-1541 YCNSSNC
+1541 
-1548 TFNISIEENYGGS
+1548 
-1561 IFMRCNL
+1561 
-1568 SNSTLNVSSEAEI
+1568 VSSEVEI
-1581 DTLFSNCNLSNSTFD
+1581 FTVFDHCNLSNSTFD
-1596 GKNIYGISCFMRN
+1596 GKNIYALRN
-1609 TGSGEYSITNCII
+1609 YMDGTNSYTGVCGKRGLTNCTITNV
-1622 TNIKV
+1622 KAE
-1627 SLVYDQDQSTTTT
+1627 YDFFGEHLHAYGG

-1649 SGGITINGDINNSQ
+1649 SGYINVIGINNSQ
-1663 IFNYD
+1663 LFNYD
-1668 CSEQNNYYIICYG
+1668 CSEQNIETISCFG

-1688 YGRTTEFYGE
+1688 YGWATFFYGE
-1698 KIQNTSFNFC
+1698 KIQSTSFNFC
-1708 ITTFRGGAVKI
+1708 INDERGGAVKI
-1719 KGKKTLIEN
+1719 TIHSTEVLIEN
-1728 CVFSHC
+1728 CVFSNC
-1734 ETTAQAS
+1734 KSTETDPTWA
-1741 DVSGGGA
+1741 GGGA
-1748 IAIECNANN
+1748 IAIDCYLNN
-1757 IEVTIKNSRFNNN
+1757 NEVTIKNCRFINN
-1770 KTSMAFGKDIFM
+1770 KTSSTEESKGWDIFM
-1782 CAEWGESIF
+1782 CANWGGGMY
-1791 SSAASYSGC
+1791 YSGC

-1810 YVTDYGLVVGN
+1810 YVTDYGLLTGN
-1821 SLSVYTVNV
+1821 SLSVYTNNI

>member
-167 IEEPENPGDPSTPQ
+167 IEEPETPGDPSTPQ
-181 EPEDPQEPEEP
+181 EPESPQEPEEP
-192 ETELPKDI
+192 EPELPKDI

-447 FRFTKNTNPEIG
+447 FRFTKNANPEIG
-459 TLSMA
+459 NLSMA

-492 DFYSPGTVTKDNA
+492 DFYSPGIVTKDNA

-647 TRDEDSDCA
+647 TRDENSDCA

-673 IEATITE
+673 IEATIT
-680 RSGSVYALLPK
+680 
-691 GTDFAGIPLIP
+691 
-702 VFETKGTLTVNG
+702 
-714 STIQSGTTPVNFG
+714 
-727 EEVKL
+727 
-732 TVTSKNGLFT
+732 
-742 KEYTVLLQ
+742 
-750 ESGAVIYVDL
+750 
-760 RACGRNN
+760 
-767 GTSWEDA
+767 
-774 FISFDRAIEAANAI
+774 
-788 PADSVIEIYLTEN
+788 
-801 DTPYTYDSDAY
+801 
-812 PLERANLIIRGG
+812 
-824 FTGNET
+824 
-830 TPEERPMITNA
+830 
-841 KGNLVPEHKTMITND
+841 
-856 NNLTFICHNQTGG
+856 
-869 SLTFDSL
+869 
-876 DLIYGRSSIGLLD
+876 
-889 LSISKT
+889 
-895 AQSQPQVNYQNCRIK
+895 
-910 YAYNKFGIDIDNN
+910 
-923 SKKDIDITFTD
+923 
-934 TEISVDVYSSFI
+934 
-946 THDGTSLVNT
+946 
-956 VIKDS
+956 
-961 TFKIP
+961 
-966 GLYCDANSSNL
+966 
-977 EIINSDITNSSTSSF
+977 
-992 SLYCSNI
+992 
-999 VARDSTFNGGKGTMS
+999 
-1014 GKLKTNSQ
+1014 
-1022 IAEYYNCTLNEVNGI
+1022 
-1037 SCTVMEDCTITNTLG
+1037 
-1052 KTYASSLISSLGNTR
+1052 
-1067 ITRTR
+1067 
-1072 IDSNTKTGAYGLIG
+1072 
-1086 FTGND
+1086 
-1091 YDNYDVE
+1091 
-1098 ITDSHINSTD
+1098 
-1108 PYFLKKP
+1108 
-1115 CNLTIRGTGADS
+1115 
-1127 SSCTISTSLFFYS
+1127 
-1140 WNLVE
+1140 
-1145 AGSSNCSVII
+1145 
-1155 ENAQIHTH
+1155 
-1163 DAFNYPGYHLLFND
+1163 
-1177 MPNNYKFCFDK
+1177 
-1188 KFYFNELKILDSQIT
+1188 
-1203 SDKYMAL
+1203 
-1210 PLCNSTVIK
+1210 
-1219 NSTLTSKNTCQ
+1219 
-1230 ISYVHY
+1230 
-1236 DVPVKPENLEITSST
+1236 
-1251 IQGSHVLI
+1251 
-1259 GQGVNTVIKDNKIT
+1259 
-1273 TPTDEYTYVKIYL
+1273 
-1286 SDNTDVCGLNNRNY
+1286 
-1300 EFQGNTIDSNETA
+1300 
-1313 ISFYPPIENIKL
+1313 
-1325 NNNNFSNYTFIYT
+1325 
-1338 NKNTAPDLF
+1338 
-1347 EFNGNSLNTTREIT
+1347 
-1361 SSTGD
+1361 
-1366 IIDAYYG
+1366 
-1373 LSLDGLPAGG
+1373 
-1383 TAINCENSNIGY
+1383 
-1395 IYLRT
+1395 
-1400 SDYNT
+1400 
-1405 DYAYATFK
+1405 
-1413 NCIIDE
+1413 
-1419 SFYSGDTD
+1419 
-1427 NLVYIAR
+1427 
-1434 NFDVLFQD
+1434 
-1442 CIFNTHY
+1442 
-1449 RKIRGTDETKILIK
+1449 
-1463 GTGTNTSMINRHS
+1463 
-1476 SPNRAT
+1476 
-1482 SILYEIYN
+1482 
-1490 IQNTVIN
+1490 
-1497 VTIPKPEEEEDWRD
+1497 
-1511 YLGWS
+1511 
-1516 GISSSNFDNCT
+1516 
-1527 FNISLERDFPRFFG
+1527 
-1541 YCNSSNC
+1541 
-1548 TFNISIEENYGGS
+1548 
-1561 IFMRCNL
+1561 
-1568 SNSTLNVSSEAEI
+1568 
-1581 DTLFSNCNLSNSTFD
+1581 
-1596 GKNIYGISCFMRN
+1596 
-1609 TGSGEYSITNCII
+1609 
-1622 TNIKV
+1622 
-1627 SLVYDQDQSTTTT
+1627 
-1640 IDSSEIRSC
+1640 
-1649 SGGITINGDINNSQ
+1649 DIN
-1663 IFNYD
+1663 Y
-1668 CSEQNNYYIICYG
+1668 
-1681 DITDSSI
+1681 
-1688 YGRTTEFYGE
+1688 
-1698 KIQNTSFNFC
+1698 
-1708 ITTFRGGAVKI
+1708 
-1719 KGKKTLIEN
+1719 
-1728 CVFSHC
+1728 
-1734 ETTAQAS
+1734 
-1741 DVSGGGA
+1741 
-1748 IAIECNANN
+1748 
-1757 IEVTIKNSRFNNN
+1757 NN
-1770 KTSMAFGKDIFM
+1770 K
-1782 CAEWGESIF
+1782 
-1791 SSAASYSGC
+1791 
-1800 VLDLQNCYSD
+1800 
-1810 YVTDYGLVVGN
+1810 
-1821 SLSVYTVNV
+1821 
-1830 TKKGNMLAL
+1830 

>member
-11 TFFIAGFLAFSCNNV
+11 TFFIAGLLAFSCNNV

-50 SRNAVPYSEAITIT
+50 SRNAVPYSETITIT

-100 ANIVN
+100 ADIVN

-181 EPEDPQEPEEP
+181 EPESPQEPEEP
-192 ETELPKDI
+192 EPEQPKDI

-301 PVIMAVIAQDNSIK
+301 PVIMAVIARDNSIK

-420 YKNGKTTQYNLNI
+420 YKNGKTTQYKLNI

-447 FRFTKNTNPEIG
+447 FRFTKNANPEIG

-691 GTDFAGIPLIP
+691 GTDFAGTPLIP

-714 STIQSGTTPVNFG
+714 SPIQSGTTPVNFG

-750 ESGAVIYVDL
+750 ESGAVIYVDF

-812 PLERANLIIRGG
+812 PLKRANLIIRGG

-876 DLIYGRSSIGLLD
+876 DLIYGRNSIGLLD

-895 AQSQPQVNYQNCRIK
+895 AQSIPQVNYQNCRIK
-910 YAYNKFGIDIDNN
+910 YDYNMFGIDIDNN

-934 TEISVDVYSSFI
+934 TEISVDKYSSFI

-1052 KTYASSLISSLGNTR
+1052 KTYGSSLISSLGNTR

-1072 IDSNTKTGAYGLIG
+1072 IDSNTNTGAYGLIG

-1098 ITDSHINSTD
+1098 ITDSHININTD
-1108 PYFLKKP
+1108 SANYFLTSP

-1127 SSCTISTSLFFYS
+1127 SSCTISTDYLFNS
-1140 WNLVE
+1140 DKI
-1145 AGSSNCSVII
+1145 SSGNTKCSVII
-1155 ENAQIHTH
+1155 ENAQIH
-1163 DAFNYPGYHLLFND
+1163 AERFNYFSSEIYGSPYHENFI
-1177 MPNNYKFCFDK
+1177 
-1188 KFYFNELKILDSQIT
+1188 FNEMKILDSQIT
-1203 SDKYMAL
+1203 SSDDLYL
-1210 PLCNSTVIK
+1210 PICNKTVIK
-1219 NSTLTSKNTCQ
+1219 NSSFTARFKCEILAIKC
-1230 ISYVHY
+1230 
-1236 DVPVKPENLEITSST
+1236 PLKPESLEITGST
-1251 IQGSHVLI
+1251 FNTHSTAI
-1259 GQGVNTVIKDNKIT
+1259 GNGINTVIKDNKMVSS
-1273 TPTDEYTYVKIYL
+1273 YSVYL
-1286 SDNTDVCGLNNRNY
+1286 GSRFYSNDSFIRNY
-1300 EFQGNTIDSNETA
+1300 ELQGNTIDSGNTS
-1313 ISFYPPIENIKL
+1313 IFFSSVTTNTLENIKL
-1325 NNNNFSNYTFIYT
+1325 NNNNFSNCTDISV
-1338 NKNTAPDLF
+1338 NGDMAALDLF

-1361 SSTGD
+1361 SGTGD
-1366 IIDAYYG
+1366 IIDAYYSFT
-1373 LSLDGLPAGG
+1373 LYNLPGG
-1383 TAINCENSNIGY
+1383 TILNFENTNLSSFFLFSSSTTAPNDKIK
-1395 IYLRT
+1395 L
-1400 SDYNT
+1400 
-1405 DYAYATFK
+1405 TFK
-1413 NCIIDE
+1413 NCIFDGNFE
-1419 SFYSGDTD
+1419 KYSRDAALKLYTPDRGCDA
-1427 NLVYIAR
+1427 I
-1434 NFDVLFQD
+1434 FQD
-1442 CIFNTHY
+1442 CIFTSNNNYAESPT
-1449 RKIRGTDETKILIK
+1449 ISIK
-1463 GTGTNTSMINRHS
+1463 GAKVTIKGSGTNTSQIHHNREYKNAIYCYDNS
-1476 SPNRAT
+1476 SKV
-1482 SILYEIYN
+1482 N
-1490 IQNTVIN
+1490 IQNTAIN
-1497 VTIPKPEEEEDWRD
+1497 VSVKTSEETID
-1511 YLGWS
+1511 YELFRYC
-1516 GISSSNFDNCT
+1516 NFDNCT
-1527 FNISLERDFPRFFG
+1527 FN
-1541 YCNSSNC
+1541 
-1548 TFNISIEENYGGS
+1548 
-1561 IFMRCNL
+1561 
-1568 SNSTLNVSSEAEI
+1568 VSSEVKI
-1581 DTLFSNCNLSNSTFD
+1581 STVFDSCNLSNSTFD
-1596 GKNIYGISCFMRN
+1596 GKNIYEVGYFIFSYNYYVGVCGKEGLTN
-1609 TGSGEYSITNCII
+1609 CTITNVKAESCLFYYG
-1622 TNIKV
+1622 
-1627 SLVYDQDQSTTTT
+1627 SYAC

-1649 SGGITINGDINNSQ
+1649 SGGISVNDINNSQ
-1663 IFNYD
+1663 LFNYD
-1668 CSEQNNYYIICYG
+1668 CSEQNIDTISCWG

-1688 YGRTTEFYGE
+1688 YGRTTLFYGE
-1698 KIQNTSFNFC
+1698 KIQNTSFNSC
-1708 ITTFRGGAVKI
+1708 ITDKRGGAVKI
-1719 KGKKTLIEN
+1719 ATSINSKGVLIEN
-1728 CVFSHC
+1728 SRFSNC
-1734 ETTAQAS
+1734 KSTETDPVWA
-1741 DVSGGGA
+1741 GGGA

-1757 IEVTIKNSRFNNN
+1757 IKVTIKNCRFNSNEASL
-1770 KTSMAFGKDIFM
+1770 KGCDIYM
-1782 CAEWGESIF
+1782 CAKWNDGN
-1791 SSAASYSGC
+1791 SYSGC
-1800 VLDLQNCYSD
+1800 VLDIQNCYSD
-1810 YVTDYGLVVGN
+1810 YVTDYGLLTGN

>member
-50 SRNAVPYSEAITIT
+50 SRNAVPYSETITIT

-181 EPEDPQEPEEP
+181 EPESPQEPEEP
-192 ETELPKDI
+192 EPELPKDI

-301 PVIMAVIAQDNSIK
+301 PVIMAVIARDNSIK

-459 TLSMA
+459 SLSMA

-572 DQDSATIYLSVKY
+572 DQDSAIIYLSVKY

-691 GTDFAGIPLIP
+691 GTDFAGTPLIP
-702 VFETKGTLTVNG
+702 VFETKGTLTIKG
-714 STIQSGTTPVNFG
+714 SPIQSGTTPVNFG

-788 PADSVIEIYLTEN
+788 PEESMVEIYLAYNES
-801 DTPYTYDSDAY
+801 PYLYKNTYAY

-876 DLIYGRSSIGLLD
+876 DLTYGRNSIGLLD

-934 TEISVDVYSSFI
+934 TEISVDKDSSFI

-977 EIINSDITNSSTSSF
+977 EIINSGITNSSTSSF

-1037 SCTVMEDCTITNTLG
+1037 SCTVMEDCTITNTLW
-1052 KTYASSLISSLGNTR
+1052 KTSGSSLISSLGNTR

-1072 IDSNTKTGAYGLIG
+1072 IDSNTYTYSYGLIG

-1091 YDNYDVE
+1091 YDNYYVE
-1098 ITDSHINSTD
+1098 ITDSHINSTK
-1108 PYFLKKP
+1108 YFLTKP

-1140 WNLVE
+1140 WYLVE

-1163 DAFNYPGYHLLFND
+1163 DAFNYPGHYLTFND
-1177 MPNNYKFCFDK
+1177 MPNNYKFYFDK

-1203 SDKYMAL
+1203 SDNYMAL

-1219 NSTLTSKNTCQ
+1219 NSSFTADVRCQ
-1230 ISYVHY
+1230 IQATEC
-1236 DVPVKPENLEITSST
+1236 PLKPESLEITGST
-1251 IQGSHVLI
+1251 FNTLI
-1259 GQGVNTVIKDNKIT
+1259 TKIGNGINTVIKDNKMVSSRG
-1273 TPTDEYTYVKIYL
+1273 EVYL
-1286 SDNTDVCGLNNRNY
+1286 GLMFRNPDSFIRNY
-1300 EFQGNTIDSNETA
+1300 ELQGNTIDSDRTYINFSSFETNTME
-1313 ISFYPPIENIKL
+1313 SIKL
-1325 NNNNFSNYTFIYT
+1325 NNNNFSNCTKIHVIGDM
-1338 NKNTAPDLF
+1338 ALDLF
-1347 EFNGNSLNTTREIT
+1347 EFNGNSLNTTREFT
-1361 SSTGD
+1361 SGTGD
-1366 IIDAYYG
+1366 IIDAYYDFF
-1373 LSLDGLPAGG
+1373 LQYLPSG
-1383 TAINCENSNIGY
+1383 TILNFENTNFNKF
-1395 IYLRT
+1395 YLRSSST
-1400 SDYNT
+1400 TASNDEIEL
-1405 DYAYATFK
+1405 TFK
-1413 NCIIDE
+1413 NCIFDGNFE
-1419 SFYSGDTD
+1419 EYSSMAALDLCTPS
-1427 NLVYIAR
+1427 R
-1434 NFDVLFQD
+1434 NCDAIFQD
-1442 CIFNTHY
+1442 CIFTSNNNNYPSGPT
-1449 RKIRGTDETKILIK
+1449 ISIWGADVTIK
-1463 GTGTNTSMINRHS
+1463 GSGTNTSQIYHNREYKNAIYCYDDS
-1476 SPNRAT
+1476 SKV
-1482 SILYEIYN
+1482 N

-1497 VTIPKPEEEEDWRD
+1497 VSVKTSEETID
-1511 YLGWS
+1511 YKLFKYC
-1516 GISSSNFDNCT
+1516 NFDNCT
-1527 FNISLERDFPRFFG
+1527 FN
-1541 YCNSSNC
+1541 
-1548 TFNISIEENYGGS
+1548 
-1561 IFMRCNL
+1561 
-1568 SNSTLNVSSEAEI
+1568 VSSEVKI
-1581 DTLFSNCNLSNSTFD
+1581 DTVFDHCNLSNSTFD
-1596 GKNIYGISCFMRN
+1596 GKNIYALDNFMLGN
-1609 TGSGEYSITNCII
+1609 GFYTGVCGKRGLTNCTITNVKAENHLYDEYFDA
-1622 TNIKV
+1622 NI
-1627 SLVYDQDQSTTTT
+1627 DT
-1640 IDSSEIRSC
+1640 SEIRSC
-1649 SGGITINGDINNSQ
+1649 SGDISVNDINNSQ
-1663 IFNYD
+1663 LFNYD
-1668 CSEQNNYYIICYG
+1668 CSEQNTDTITCYG

-1688 YGRTTEFYGE
+1688 YGWTTEFRGE

-1708 ITTFRGGAVKI
+1708 INDSRGGAVWINSGSKNI
-1719 KGKKTLIEN
+1719 LVEN

-1734 ETTAQAS
+1734 KSTEQQDEYA
-1741 DVSGGGA
+1741 GGGA
-1748 IAIECNANN
+1748 IAISCHANN
-1757 IEVTIKNSRFNNN
+1757 IGVTIKNCRFNSNN
-1770 KTSMAFGKDIFM
+1770 ATSPFGKDIFM

-1800 VLDLQNCYSD
+1800 VLDLQDCYSD
-1810 YVTDYGLVVGN
+1810 YITDYGLLTG
-1821 SLSVYTVNV
+1821 SFLSVHTVNV
-1830 TKKGNMLAL
+1830 TKKGNMQAL

>member
-1 MKLTKLFRTL
+1 MKLTKLFRTI
-11 TFFIAGFLAFSCNNV
+11 TICIAGFLAFSCNNV

-50 SRNAVPYSEAITIT
+50 SRNAVPYSETITIT

-100 ANIVN
+100 ADIVN

-110 QLAYNSGDLGSWV
+110 QLAYNSGDMGSWV

-155 QGNYSLYTVSVV
+155 QGNYSLYTVSVE

-181 EPEDPQEPEEP
+181 EPESPQEPEEP
-192 ETELPKDI
+192 EPEQPKDI

-301 PVIMAVIAQDNSIK
+301 PVIMAVIARDNSIK

-691 GTDFAGIPLIP
+691 GTDFAGTPLIP
-702 VFETKGTLTVNG
+702 VFETKGTLTING
-714 STIQSGTTPVNFG
+714 SPIQSGTTPVNFG

-801 DTPYTYDSDAY
+801 DTPYTYDSDTY
-812 PLERANLIIRGG
+812 PLKRANLIIRGG

-830 TPEERPMITNA
+830 TPEERIMRRAEDPIPLYNSQIIGT
-841 KGNLVPEHKTMITND
+841 GNLYFLFGNGEKKAGELLVLDSLAISYGKCQGFIGLYFDSKDFTQLKLDIQNCHIKDDGNYEKKLEFLTSYHRNNINISISDSEITYSSDAVHRSFSFLDPVFTDCTNLVIK
-856 NNLTFICHNQTGG
+856 NSNLTIPD
-869 SLTFDSL
+869 LTARTLSFSNL
-876 DLIYGRSSIGLLD
+876 EIYNSI
-889 LSISKT
+889 
-895 AQSQPQVNYQNCRIK
+895 IK
-910 YAYNKFGIDIDNN
+910 N
-923 SKKDIDITFTD
+923 SKKD
-934 TEISVDVYSSFI
+934 E
-946 THDGTSLVNT
+946 
-956 VIKDS
+956 
-961 TFKIP
+961 P
-966 GLYCDANSSNL
+966 L
-977 EIINSDITNSSTSSF
+977 EIASDNWEFHDSEFYGGTGGIGGYHLSTE
-992 SLYCSNI
+992 
-999 VARDSTFNGGKGTMS
+999 TKG
-1014 GKLKTNSQ
+1014 
-1022 IAEYYNCTLNEVNGI
+1022 EYYNCYFHNVDNLP
-1037 SCTVMEDCTITNTLG
+1037 CTVMENCKFFNCREYDSVNMST
-1052 KTYASSLISSLGNTR
+1052 SLIRSPGNTR
-1067 ITRTR
+1067 ITNSSITAYISLLKNSVYLIDFLGLDINHSDRNIELIDCSVGSYSNSSL
-1072 IDSNTKTGAYGLIG
+1072 IDSA
-1086 FTGND
+1086 
-1091 YDNYDVE
+1091 
-1098 ITDSHINSTD
+1098 
-1108 PYFLKKP
+1108 
-1115 CNLTIRGTGADS
+1115 CNLTIRGSGRYGIKIGTIFSERLYRDNTCNLIIEDAS
-1127 SSCTISTSLFFYS
+1127 ISTTK
-1140 WNLVE
+1140 
-1145 AGSSNCSVII
+1145 G
-1155 ENAQIHTH
+1155 
-1163 DAFNYPGYHLLFND
+1163 FNVYNSGL
-1177 MPNNYKFCFDK
+1177 K
-1188 KFYFNELKILDSQIT
+1188 KQAFNELKILDSHIN
-1203 SDKYMAL
+1203 SYGDFIL
-1210 PLCNSTVIK
+1210 PLSNNTVIK
-1219 NSTLTSKNTCQ
+1219 NSTISSKTECK
-1230 ISYVHY
+1230 ISYV
-1236 DVPVKPENLEITSST
+1236 DTDSLTKPENLEITSST
-1251 IQGSHVLI
+1251 IHGSSILI

-1325 NNNNFSNYTFIYT
+1325 NNNNFSNYTNIFLDCRT
-1338 NKNTAPDLF
+1338 GPELF

-1361 SSTGD
+1361 SGTGD
-1366 IIDAYYG
+1366 IIDAYYEF
-1373 LSLDGLPAGG
+1373 SLNELRGG
-1383 TAINCENSNIGY
+1383 TILNFENTNFSSF
-1395 IYLRT
+1395 YLNDIAGT
-1400 SDYNT
+1400 SEEKIKL
-1405 DYAYATFK
+1405 TFK
-1413 NCIIDE
+1413 NCIFDGNFKAHTTKGPLE
-1419 SFYSGDTD
+1419 LD
-1427 NLVYIAR
+1427 NNSQSCDAI
-1434 NFDVLFQD
+1434 FQD
-1442 CIFNTHY
+1442 CIFITSNNNPA
-1449 RKIRGTDETKILIK
+1449 IRNFGAKVTIK
-1463 GTGTNTSMINRHS
+1463 GSGTNTSQIYHNGKYKNAINCFS
-1476 SPNRAT
+1476 NVSKMD
-1482 SILYEIYN
+1482 
-1490 IQNTVIN
+1490 IQNTAIN
-1497 VTIPKPEEEEDWRD
+1497 
-1511 YLGWS
+1511 
-1516 GISSSNFDNCT
+1516 ISVKSREAEYYTLFQSCNFDNCT
-1527 FNISLERDFPRFFG
+1527 FN
-1541 YCNSSNC
+1541 
-1548 TFNISIEENYGGS
+1548 
-1561 IFMRCNL
+1561 
-1568 SNSTLNVSSEAEI
+1568 VSSEVEI
-1581 DTLFSNCNLSNSTFD
+1581 FTVFENCNLSNSTFD
-1596 GKNIYGISCFMRN
+1596 GKNIYAVSNYMKSTKPY
-1609 TGSGEYSITNCII
+1609 TGVCGKRGLTNCTV
-1622 TNIKV
+1622 TNVKAEY
-1627 SLVYDQDQSTTTT
+1627 LFYGSTAN
-1640 IDSSEIRSC
+1640 IDTSEIRSC
-1649 SGGITINGDINNSQ
+1649 SGTINVNDINNSQ
-1663 IFNYD
+1663 VFNYD
-1668 CSEQNNYYIICYG
+1668 CSEQNIDTIACYG

-1688 YGRTTEFYGE
+1688 YGWTTLFNGE

-1708 ITTFRGGAVKI
+1708 INVSRGGAVKI

-1728 CVFSHC
+1728 CVFSNC
-1734 ETTAQAS
+1734 KSTEQR
-1741 DVSGGGA
+1741 DEFGGGGA
-1748 IAIECNANN
+1748 IAIECYANN
-1757 IEVTIKNSRFNNN
+1757 IEVTIRNCRFINN
-1770 KTSMAFGKDIFM
+1770 KTSSTEASRGLDIFM
-1782 CAEWGESIF
+1782 CASWSDGS
-1791 SSAASYSGC
+1791 SYSGC
-1800 VLDLQNCYSD
+1800 VLDLQNCY
-1810 YVTDYGLVVGN
+1810 TDVLTKYGTLFGDAFTIFTKN
-1821 SLSVYTVNV
+1821 I

>member
-50 SRNAVPYSEAITIT
+50 SRNAVPYSETITIT

-100 ANIVN
+100 ADIVN

-181 EPEDPQEPEEP
+181 EPESPQEPEEP
-192 ETELPKDI
+192 EPELPKDI

-301 PVIMAVIAQDNSIK
+301 PVIMAVIARDNSIK

-492 DFYSPGTVTKDNA
+492 DFYSPGIVTKDNA

-691 GTDFAGIPLIP
+691 GTDFAGTPLIP

-714 STIQSGTTPVNFG
+714 SPIQSGTTPVNFG

-750 ESGAVIYVDL
+750 ESGAVIYVDF

-801 DTPYTYDSDAY
+801 DTPYTYDSDTY
-812 PLERANLIIRGG
+812 PLKRANLIIRGG

-876 DLIYGRSSIGLLD
+876 DLIYGRNSIGLLD

-895 AQSQPQVNYQNCRIK
+895 AQSIPQVNYQNCRIK
-910 YAYNKFGIDIDNN
+910 YAYNMFGIDIDNN

-934 TEISVDVYSSFI
+934 TEISVDKYSSFI

-1014 GKLKTNSQ
+1014 VKLKTNSQ

-1052 KTYASSLISSLGNTR
+1052 KTYGSSLIYSLGNTR

-1072 IDSNTKTGAYGLIG
+1072 IDSNTNTGAYGLIG

-1098 ITDSHINSTD
+1098 ITDSHINSTGL
-1108 PYFLKKP
+1108 YFLTKP

-1127 SSCTISTSLFFYS
+1127 SSCTISCRTIFNSFYS
-1140 WNLVE
+1140 AIE
-1145 AGSSNCSVII
+1145 GSSNCRVII
-1155 ENAQIHTH
+1155 ENAQIHSNYE
-1163 DAFNYPGYHLLFND
+1163 FNYTCTSVSFTDMDEIFFN
-1177 MPNNYKFCFDK
+1177 YDK
-1188 KFYFNELKILDSQIT
+1188 NFFFYELKILDSQIT
-1203 SDKYMAL
+1203 SGDKMGL

-1230 ISYVHY
+1230 ISYVY
-1236 DVPVKPENLEITSST
+1236 REVPVKPENLEITSST
-1251 IQGSHVLI
+1251 IQGSSILI

-1286 SDNTDVCGLNNRNY
+1286 SDNTDVCDLNNRNY

-1338 NKNTAPDLF
+1338 NENTAPDLF

-1366 IIDAYYG
+1366 IIDAYYSLG
-1373 LSLDGLPAGG
+1373 LDGLPAGG

-1395 IYLRT
+1395 IYMRT

-1463 GTGTNTSMINRHS
+1463 GTGTNASMINRHS

-1497 VTIPKPEEEEDWRD
+1497 VTIPKPEEEEDRWD

-1516 GISSSNFDNCT
+1516 GIDSSSFDNCT
-1527 FNISLERDFPRFFG
+1527 FNISLERDFSCFFAS
-1541 YCNSSNC
+1541 CNSSNC

-1568 SNSTLNVSSEAEI
+1568 SNSTLNVSSEVKI

-1596 GKNIYGISCFMRN
+1596 GKNIYGISSFMRN

-1622 TNIKV
+1622 TNIKGT
-1627 SLVYDQDQSTTTT
+1627 LVYEENQSTTTT

-1649 SGGITINGDINNSQ
+1649 SGVITINGDINNSQ

-1810 YVTDYGLVVGN
+1810 YVTDYGSLFGN
-1821 SLSVYTVNV
+1821 SLSVYTNNV
-1830 TKKGNMLAL
+1830 TKKGNMQAL

>member
-1 MKLTKLFRTL
+1 MKLTKLFRTI
-11 TFFIAGFLAFSCNNV
+11 TICIAGLLAFSCNNV

-50 SRNAVPYSEAITIT
+50 SRNAAPYSETITIT

-100 ANIVN
+100 ADIVN

-110 QLAYNSGDLGSWV
+110 QLAYNSGDMGSWV
-123 LNFIQENRDFTVPQ
+123 LNFIQENRDFTVPK

-192 ETELPKDI
+192 EPELPKDI

-301 PVIMAVIAQDNSIK
+301 PVTLAVIARDNSIK

-492 DFYSPGTVTKDNA
+492 DFYSPGIVTKDNA

-629 SKNEISTATKTY
+629 SKNEISTATKNY

-691 GTDFAGIPLIP
+691 GTDFAGTPLIP

-714 STIQSGTTPVNFG
+714 SPIQSGTTPVNFG

-750 ESGAVIYVDL
+750 ESGAVIYVDF

-824 FTGNET
+824 FTGTET

-876 DLIYGRSSIGLLD
+876 DLTYGRNSIGLLD

-910 YAYNKFGIDIDNN
+910 YAYNMFGIDIDNN

-934 TEISVDVYSSFI
+934 TEISVDKYSSFI

-999 VARDSTFNGGKGTMS
+999 VARDSTFNGGKGTMY

-1052 KTYASSLISSLGNTR
+1052 KTYGSSLISSLGNTR

-1072 IDSNTKTGAYGLIG
+1072 IDSNTNTDTYGLIG
-1086 FTGND
+1086 FTGTD

-1098 ITDSHINSTD
+1098 ITDSHININTD
-1108 PYFLKKP
+1108 SANYFLTSP
-1115 CNLTIRGTGADS
+1115 CNLTIRGTGANS
-1127 SSCTISTSLFFYS
+1127 SSCTISTDYLFNS
-1140 WNLVE
+1140 DKI
-1145 AGSSNCSVII
+1145 SSGNTKCSVII
-1155 ENAQIHTH
+1155 ENAQIH
-1163 DAFNYPGYHLLFND
+1163 AERFNYFSSEIYGSPYYENFI
-1177 MPNNYKFCFDK
+1177 
-1188 KFYFNELKILDSQIT
+1188 FNEMKILDSQIT
-1203 SDKYMAL
+1203 SSVYLYL
-1210 PLCNSTVIK
+1210 PICNKTVIK
-1219 NSTLTSKNTCQ
+1219 NSSFTADLKCEIQVTSKC
-1230 ISYVHY
+1230 
-1236 DVPVKPENLEITSST
+1236 PLKPESLEITGST
-1251 IQGSHVLI
+1251 FNTDITKI
-1259 GQGVNTVIKDNKIT
+1259 GNGINTVIKDNKM
-1273 TPTDEYTYVKIYL
+1273 VSRNGVHL
-1286 SDNTDVCGLNNRNY
+1286 GLRFDNPDSFIRNY
-1300 EFQGNTIDSNETA
+1300 ELQGNTIDSNSTYIEFRSMSTNTM
-1313 ISFYPPIENIKL
+1313 ENIKL
-1325 NNNNFSNYTFIYT
+1325 NNNNFSNRTYISVGGDM
-1338 NKNTAPDLF
+1338 ALDLF

-1361 SSTGD
+1361 SSSGD
-1366 IIDAYYG
+1366 IIDAYYSFF
-1373 LSLDGLPAGG
+1373 LQYLPRG
-1383 TAINCENSNIGY
+1383 TILNFENTNFSDFYLHSSSTAASNDKIK
-1395 IYLRT
+1395 L
-1400 SDYNT
+1400 
-1405 DYAYATFK
+1405 TFK
-1413 NCIIDE
+1413 NCIFDSNFE
-1419 SFYSGDTD
+1419 KYSCNVALDLSTPYRGC
-1427 NLVYIAR
+1427 NAI
-1434 NFDVLFQD
+1434 FQD
-1442 CIFNTHY
+1442 CIFTSNNNYAEDPIISIDGAEVT
-1449 RKIRGTDETKILIK
+1449 IK
-1463 GTGTNTSMINRHS
+1463 GSGTNTSQMYHNSEYKNAIYCYDDS
-1476 SPNRAT
+1476 SKV
-1482 SILYEIYN
+1482 N
-1490 IQNTVIN
+1490 IQNTAIN
-1497 VTIPKPEEEEDWRD
+1497 VSVKTSEETID
-1511 YLGWS
+1511 YELFRYC
-1516 GISSSNFDNCT
+1516 NFDNCT
-1527 FNISLERDFPRFFG
+1527 FN
-1541 YCNSSNC
+1541 
-1548 TFNISIEENYGGS
+1548 
-1561 IFMRCNL
+1561 
-1568 SNSTLNVSSEAEI
+1568 VSSEVKI
-1581 DTLFSNCNLSNSTFD
+1581 STVFYHCNLSNSTFD
-1596 GKNIYGISCFMRN
+1596 GKEMVTQKNFIYYTNFY
-1609 TGSGEYSITNCII
+1609 SGVCGKNGLTNCTITNVKAENYFFFSITG
-1622 TNIKV
+1622 
-1627 SLVYDQDQSTTTT
+1627 D

-1649 SGGITINGDINNSQ
+1649 SGSMDINGSINNSQ
-1663 IFNYD
+1663 LFNYD
-1668 CSEQNNYYIICYG
+1668 CSEQNIDAIICRKN
-1681 DITDSSI
+1681 ITDSSI
-1688 YGRTTEFYGE
+1688 YGWTTKFHGK

-1708 ITTFRGGAVKI
+1708 INDNRGGAVLI
-1719 KGKKTLIEN
+1719 YRGTSGKVLIEN
-1728 CVFSHC
+1728 CVFSNC
-1734 ETTAQAS
+1734 KSTGQR
-1741 DVSGGGA
+1741 DVYAGGGA
-1748 IAIECNANN
+1748 IAIPCYANN
-1757 IEVTIKNSRFNNN
+1757 TEVTIRNCRFNSNN
-1770 KTSMAFGKDIFM
+1770 ATSVFGKDIFM
-1782 CAEWGESIF
+1782 CAKWNDG
-1791 SSAASYSGC
+1791 SSCSGC

-1810 YVTDYGLVVGN
+1810 NVTDNGSLFGN

>member
-1 MKLTKLFRTL
+1 MKLTKLFRTI
-11 TFFIAGFLAFSCNNV
+11 TICIAGFLAFSCNNV

-50 SRNAVPYSEAITIT
+50 SRNAVPYSETITIT

-100 ANIVN
+100 ADIVN

-192 ETELPKDI
+192 EPEQPKDI

-301 PVIMAVIAQDNSIK
+301 PVIMAVIARDNSIK

-459 TLSMA
+459 NLSMA

-691 GTDFAGIPLIP
+691 GTDFAGTPLIP
-702 VFETKGTLTVNG
+702 VFETKGTLTING
-714 STIQSGTTPVNFG
+714 SPIQSGTTPVNFG

-750 ESGAVIYVDL
+750 ESGAVIYVDF

-812 PLERANLIIRGG
+812 PLKRANLIIRGG
-824 FTGNET
+824 FTGTET

-876 DLIYGRSSIGLLD
+876 DLIYGRNSIGLLD

-895 AQSQPQVNYQNCRIK
+895 AQSIPQVNYQNCRIK

-1052 KTYASSLISSLGNTR
+1052 KTYGSSLISSLGNTR

-1072 IDSNTKTGAYGLIG
+1072 IDSNTNTGTYGLIG

-1098 ITDSHINSTD
+1098 ITDSHININTD
-1108 PYFLKKP
+1108 SANYFLTSP

-1140 WNLVE
+1140 WYLVE

-1163 DAFNYPGYHLLFND
+1163 DDFNYPGYSLFFND

-1203 SDKYMAL
+1203 SGDKMAL

-1230 ISYVHY
+1230 ISYVNRG
-1236 DVPVKPENLEITSST
+1236 VPVKPENLEITSST
-1251 IQGSHVLI
+1251 IQGSSILI

-1273 TPTDEYTYVKIYL
+1273 TPTDEYTYVKIFL
-1286 SDNTDVCGLNNRNY
+1286 SDNTDVCGLDNRNY

-1313 ISFYPPIENIKL
+1313 ISFYPPTENIKL
-1325 NNNNFSNYTFIYT
+1325 NNNNFSNYTNIFM
-1338 NKNTAPDLF
+1338 NGRTAPDLF

-1361 SSTGD
+1361 SGTGEV
-1366 IIDAYYG
+1366 IDAYYEFDLQG
-1373 LSLDGLPAGG
+1373 LNGG
-1383 TAINCENSNIGY
+1383 TILNFENTNFSRFYLSTSAARATNK
-1395 IYLRT
+1395 IYL
-1400 SDYNT
+1400 N
-1405 DYAYATFK
+1405 FK
-1413 NCIIDE
+1413 NCVMDNN
-1419 SFYSGDTD
+1419 FRRQTP
-1427 NLVYIAR
+1427 NLVTLRTPSDSCDAI
-1434 NFDVLFQD
+1434 FQD
-1442 CIFNTHY
+1442 CIFTSNNNY
-1449 RKIRGTDETKILIK
+1449 TDYPTISISGAKVTIK
-1463 GTGTNTSMINRHS
+1463 GSGTNTSQIHHNREYKNAIS
-1476 SPNRAT
+1476 CSYQ
-1482 SILYEIYN
+1482 SEVD
-1490 IQNTVIN
+1490 IQNTAIN
-1497 VTIPKPEEEEDWRD
+1497 V
-1511 YLGWS
+1511 S
-1516 GISSSNFDNCT
+1516 
-1527 FNISLERDFPRFFG
+1527 
-1541 YCNSSNC
+1541 
-1548 TFNISIEENYGGS
+1548 
-1561 IFMRCNL
+1561 
-1568 SNSTLNVSSEAEI
+1568 V
-1581 DTLFSNCNLSNSTFD
+1581 
-1596 GKNIYGISCFMRN
+1596 
-1609 TGSGEYSITNCII
+1609 
-1622 TNIKV
+1622 
-1627 SLVYDQDQSTTTT
+1627 
-1640 IDSSEIRSC
+1640 
-1649 SGGITINGDINNSQ
+1649 
-1663 IFNYD
+1663 
-1668 CSEQNNYYIICYG
+1668 
-1681 DITDSSI
+1681 
-1688 YGRTTEFYGE
+1688 
-1698 KIQNTSFNFC
+1698 
-1708 ITTFRGGAVKI
+1708 
-1719 KGKKTLIEN
+1719 
-1728 CVFSHC
+1728 
-1734 ETTAQAS
+1734 
-1741 DVSGGGA
+1741 
-1748 IAIECNANN
+1748 
-1757 IEVTIKNSRFNNN
+1757 
-1770 KTSMAFGKDIFM
+1770 KTSV
-1782 CAEWGESIF
+1782 E
-1791 SSAASYSGC
+1791 
-1800 VLDLQNCYSD
+1800 
-1810 YVTDYGLVVGN
+1810 TDYKLFQ
-1821 SLSVYTVNV
+1821 
-1830 TKKGNMLAL
+1830 